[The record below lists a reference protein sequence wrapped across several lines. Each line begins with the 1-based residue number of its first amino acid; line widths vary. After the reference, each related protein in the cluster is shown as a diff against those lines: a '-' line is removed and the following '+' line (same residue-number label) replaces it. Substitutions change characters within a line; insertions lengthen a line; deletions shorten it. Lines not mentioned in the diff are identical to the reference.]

1 MKKINYMMLS
11 CLFVLLGSCT
21 EEVQQKGEQPAPEGG
36 SDAITRQE
44 VTLNLKNKLVLDRE
58 KTKGETIATAE
69 ENAISALDVYVF
81 ASETENGDYSF
92 MERFAYRNT
101 PDAVL
106 PAGASELQLTP
117 TDADAKETTGLL
129 KVKKGLFV
137 KLYCIAN
144 NTTLV
149 DPAHEGQPVDDA
161 AFVPLELS
169 TTDDN
174 KTTVKTPGAPLET
187 TFATWHTHLLT
198 STVQADTLATPLA
211 MTGALTTP
219 LDLTDFGSAARVQ
232 AGIRLTRLVARYDI
246 INEAGT
252 SRFTIETVSM
262 GNARRGSGLFPIRP
276 YGDMPEAKPDE
287 LITTP
292 ERRFYG
298 ENANKGIQAGA
309 FYSYPSPLKDKGFL
323 ILKGMYKI
331 NESES
336 KEVSYRIPF
345 TQQAV
350 DGNQTFL
357 EIANNHRY
365 TIAITAADEYHLDW
379 TLYVADWT
387 DDGSIDDF
395 KPDQDSGE
403 IDVTIPAEFTD
414 DTKYDPDTRSVSM
427 SLKPKSQFTVTTTA
441 TANLTIYKKYV
452 GGIDAQQYDWLEIS
466 EPAVSTKAASM
477 NYNYTFSLKENYT
490 LGRYP
495 RAVLRFTNTMNGSE
509 TTFFV
514 EAVSVPQADVTP
526 QVGDNNP
533 NSFDAENKLVNLY
546 RITDSNA
553 HVRITCPDGSEVESK
568 PEWLDVAVYKQ
579 SGAETTYSFTL
590 NDRDVSGV
598 TDDKGTVVF
607 YNKKANDLK
616 TDIVVQLLDATL
628 KPDFT
633 YPSLNDGKNSY
644 EAPAGDTP
652 GNINMQISD
661 NNEFSIGCKSM
672 LGIEIGL
679 DFDGGSEWLKVKGAP
694 VTKTLSENTQ
704 LTFFLDNAKLGGAK
718 KTTVTLKNKIGGE
731 NTVFTVSPVFPV
743 PTVTFV
749 SGSNSPT
756 QNTMTGTD
764 IKLYQVKGSQVSI
777 KANALGGTCVKN
789 IEGDITVEAAD
800 DYAVEKTYVVTWK
813 SGNSATFQIANKS
826 DETKATTTYTVN
838 APVTTITA
846 TDNVNLNT
854 LVNQNVT
861 NTINSPEGCT
871 ASVNWGTGGQAWFN
885 LSATNLNANNQA
897 LKMTTVND
905 IATKTNIQKAT
916 VTLTNKIT
924 GGAEKTFTVTP
935 VYQIISVEQTSST
948 GNNLNGTTINMVKM
962 SSNSGYHAQITL
974 KVVSPG
980 GSKVSVSGTGLKIN
994 GAASSTAYTASY
1006 TLDAAYNAAASG
1018 TLTITNYQNNGST
1031 KTYTI
1036 SVKDQTVTYTSKS
1049 TGKTAPA
1056 LEMTKYWVAP
1066 VTEGLANNND
1076 AQTKCPEGWKLPTKN
1091 DFREFVRNDKQNMI
1105 DKFLAGADPAGKG
1118 LGSDAKGCIAYW
1130 GSEWGGSTPTVI
1142 TVESSQWHWWS
1153 DNNVVCGCT
1162 ANSVVNVRCIKD
1174 K

>member
-44 VTLNLKNKLVLDRE
+44 VTLSLKNKLVLDRE

-252 SRFTIETVSM
+252 SRFIIETVSM
-262 GNARRGSGLFPIRP
+262 GNARRGSDLFPIRP

-345 TQQAV
+345 TQQAA

-365 TIAITAADEYHLDW
+365 TIAITAADEYHLDC

-427 SLKPKSQFTVTTTA
+427 SLKPGSQFDVTTTA
-441 TANLTIYKKYV
+441 TANLTVYKKYV

-546 RITDSNA
+546 RITGSNA

-568 PEWLDVAVYKQ
+568 PDWLDVAVYKQ

-590 NDRDVSGV
+590 NDRDVTGV

-694 VTKTLSENTQ
+694 VTKTLNENTQ
-704 LTFFLDNAKLGGAK
+704 LTFFLDNAKLRGAK
-718 KTTVTLKNKIGGE
+718 KATVTLKNKIGGE

-764 IKLYQVKGSQVSI
+764 IKLYQVEGSQVSI
-777 KANALGGTCVKN
+777 KANALGGTCAK
-789 IEGDITVEAAD
+789 ILSGDITVTADD

-838 APVTTITA
+838 APATTIEA
-846 TDNVNLNT
+846 SNLYVKAANSGNT
-854 LVNQNVT
+854 NISVT
-861 NTINSPEGCT
+861 SPEG
-871 ASVNWGTGGQAWFN
+871 V
-885 LSATNLNANNQA
+885 
-897 LKMTTVND
+897 
-905 IATKTNIQKAT
+905 KAT
-916 VTLTNKIT
+916 VLNWNKGDQWFDISTDQTTGSGAKNIVITQRNNINAIMKSVTIRLTNKIA
-924 GGAEKTFTVTP
+924 GGASKDITVTPNGFVAPTLSESSKTFDNFSKSYSTTTTFTV
-935 VYQIISVEQTSST
+935 S
-948 GNNLNGTTINMVKM
+948 
-962 SSNSGYHAQITL
+962 
-974 KVVSPG
+974 SPG
-980 GSKVSVSGTGLKIN
+980 GSNYVKMTNESVASISKSNNKYTITLKDKGSTVITIANASSTDLTSTYTLTVKASKNYN
-994 GAASSTAYTASY
+994 GKTAYIYGNYLIAPEDAASSIALKDVDKTICSKQTGATWRIPTSSEWRTILGTSGTNALPSSSALWQDWYNKNLFVLTPGAYASMTAYFSSDSESMRFFSGGANVATENNQ
-1006 TLDAAYNAAASG
+1006 NAIG
-1018 TLTITNYQNNGST
+1018 
-1031 KTYTI
+1031 
-1036 SVKDQTVTYTSKS
+1036 
-1049 TGKTAPA
+1049 
-1056 LEMTKYWVAP
+1056 
-1066 VTEGLANNND
+1066 
-1076 AQTKCPEGWKLPTKN
+1076 
-1091 DFREFVRNDKQNMI
+1091 R
-1105 DKFLAGADPAGKG
+1105 
-1118 LGSDAKGCIAYW
+1118 
-1130 GSEWGGSTPTVI
+1130 
-1142 TVESSQWHWWS
+1142 
-1153 DNNVVCGCT
+1153 
-1162 ANSVVNVRCIKD
+1162 VRCITD

>member
-44 VTLNLKNKLVLDRE
+44 VTLSLKNKLVLDRE
-58 KTKGETIATAE
+58 KTKGETIATAV

-174 KTTVKTPGAPLET
+174 KTTVKTPGVPLET

-211 MTGALTTP
+211 MTGALITP

-252 SRFTIETVSM
+252 SRFIIETVSM
-262 GNARRGSGLFPIRP
+262 GNARRGSDLFPIRP

-345 TQQAV
+345 TQQAA

-365 TIAITAADEYHLDW
+365 TIAITAADKYHLDC

-441 TANLTIYKKYV
+441 TANLTVYKKYV

-546 RITDSNA
+546 RITGSNA

-568 PEWLDVAVYKQ
+568 PDWLDVAVYKQ

-694 VTKTLSENTQ
+694 VTKALNENTQ
-704 LTFFLDNAKLGGAK
+704 LTFSLDNAKLRGAK
-718 KTTVTLKNKIGGE
+718 KATVTLKNKIGGE
-731 NTVFTVSPVFPV
+731 NTVFTVSPIFPV

-838 APVTTITA
+838 APATTIEA
-846 TDNVNLNT
+846 SNLYVKAANSGNT
-854 LVNQNVT
+854 NISVT
-861 NTINSPEGCT
+861 SPEG
-871 ASVNWGTGGQAWFN
+871 V
-885 LSATNLNANNQA
+885 
-897 LKMTTVND
+897 
-905 IATKTNIQKAT
+905 KAT
-916 VTLTNKIT
+916 VLNWNKGDQWFDISTDQTTGSGAKNIVITQRNNINAIMKSVTIRLTNKIA
-924 GGAEKTFTVTP
+924 GGASKDITVTPNGFVAPTLSESSKTFDNFSKSYSTTTTFTV
-935 VYQIISVEQTSST
+935 S
-948 GNNLNGTTINMVKM
+948 
-962 SSNSGYHAQITL
+962 
-974 KVVSPG
+974 SPG
-980 GSKVSVSGTGLKIN
+980 GSNYVKMTNESVASISKSNNKYTITLKDKGSTVITIANASSTDLTSTYTLTVKASKNYN
-994 GAASSTAYTASY
+994 GKTAYIYGNYLIAPEDAASSIALKDVDKTICSKQTGATWRIPTSSEWR
-1006 TLDAAYNAAASG
+1006 TILGTSG
-1018 TLTITNYQNNGST
+1018 TNALPSSSALWQDWYNKNLFVLTLGAYASMTSYFSSDSETMRFFSGGANVATENNQNAIG
-1031 KTYTI
+1031 
-1036 SVKDQTVTYTSKS
+1036 
-1049 TGKTAPA
+1049 
-1056 LEMTKYWVAP
+1056 
-1066 VTEGLANNND
+1066 
-1076 AQTKCPEGWKLPTKN
+1076 
-1091 DFREFVRNDKQNMI
+1091 
-1105 DKFLAGADPAGKG
+1105 
-1118 LGSDAKGCIAYW
+1118 
-1130 GSEWGGSTPTVI
+1130 
-1142 TVESSQWHWWS
+1142 H
-1153 DNNVVCGCT
+1153 
-1162 ANSVVNVRCIKD
+1162 VRCITD

>member
-1 MKKINYMMLS
+1 MKKINYMMLF

-44 VTLNLKNKLVLDRE
+44 VTLSLKNKLVLDRE

-174 KTTVKTPGAPLET
+174 KTKVTAVGTPLET

-246 INEAGT
+246 INEAGS

-262 GNARRGSGLFPIRP
+262 GNARRGSDLFPIRP

-336 KEVSYRIPF
+336 KEVSYQIPF
-345 TQQAV
+345 TQQAA

-365 TIAITAADEYHLDW
+365 TIAITAADEYHLDC

-441 TANLTIYKKYV
+441 TANLTVYKKYV

-477 NYNYTFSLKENYT
+477 NYNYTFSLKEDYT

-546 RITDSNA
+546 RITGSNA

-568 PEWLDVAVYKQ
+568 PDWLDVAVYKQ

-590 NDRDVSGV
+590 NDRDVTGV

-633 YPSLNDGKNSY
+633 YPSLNDRKNSY

-694 VTKTLSENTQ
+694 VTKTLNENTQ
-704 LTFFLDNAKLGGAK
+704 LTFSLDNAKLGGAK

-756 QNTMTGTD
+756 LNTMTGTD
-764 IKLYQVKGSQVSI
+764 IKLYQVEGSQVSI
-777 KANALGGTCVKN
+777 KANALGGTCAK
-789 IEGDITVEAAD
+789 ILSGDITVTADD

-838 APVTTITA
+838 APATTIEA
-846 TDNVNLNT
+846 SNLYVKAANSGNT
-854 LVNQNVT
+854 NISVT
-861 NTINSPEGCT
+861 SPEG
-871 ASVNWGTGGQAWFN
+871 V
-885 LSATNLNANNQA
+885 
-897 LKMTTVND
+897 
-905 IATKTNIQKAT
+905 KAT
-916 VTLTNKIT
+916 VLNWNKGDQWFDISTDQTTGSGAKNIVITQRNNINAIMKSVTIRLTNKIA
-924 GGAEKTFTVTP
+924 GGASKDITVTPNGFVAPTLSESSKTFDNFSKSYSTTTTFTV
-935 VYQIISVEQTSST
+935 S
-948 GNNLNGTTINMVKM
+948 
-962 SSNSGYHAQITL
+962 
-974 KVVSPG
+974 SPG
-980 GSKVSVSGTGLKIN
+980 GSNYVKMTNESVASISKSNNKYTITLKDKGSTVITIAN
-994 GAASSTAYTASY
+994 ASSTDLTSTY
-1006 TLDAAYNAAASG
+1006 TLTVKASKNYN
-1018 TLTITNYQNNGST
+1018 
-1031 KTYTI
+1031 
-1036 SVKDQTVTYTSKS
+1036 
-1049 TGKTAPA
+1049 GKTAYIYGNY
-1056 LEMTKYWVAP
+1056 LIAP
-1066 VTEGLANNND
+1066 ED
-1076 AQTKCPEGWKLPTKN
+1076 A
-1091 DFREFVRNDKQNMI
+1091 
-1105 DKFLAGADPAGKG
+1105 
-1118 LGSDAKGCIAYW
+1118 
-1130 GSEWGGSTPTVI
+1130 
-1142 TVESSQWHWWS
+1142 
-1153 DNNVVCGCT
+1153 
-1162 ANSVVNVRCIKD
+1162 ANSVALKDVDKTICSKQTGATWRIPTSSEWRTILGTSGTDVLSSSSALWQDWYNKNLFVLTSGAYLSMTSYFSSDSETMRFFSGGANVATENNQNTIGHVRCITD

>member
-44 VTLNLKNKLVLDRE
+44 VTLSLKNKLVLDRE

-174 KTTVKTPGAPLET
+174 KTTVKTPGVPLET

-211 MTGALTTP
+211 MTGALITP

-252 SRFTIETVSM
+252 SRFIIETVSM
-262 GNARRGSGLFPIRP
+262 GNARRGSDLFPIRP

-345 TQQAV
+345 TQQAA

-365 TIAITAADEYHLDW
+365 TIAITAADKYHLDC

-441 TANLTIYKKYV
+441 TANLTVYKKYV

-546 RITDSNA
+546 RITGSNA

-568 PEWLDVAVYKQ
+568 PDWLDVAVYKQ

-616 TDIVVQLLDATL
+616 TDIVVQLLEATL

-694 VTKTLSENTQ
+694 VTKALNENTQ
-704 LTFFLDNAKLGGAK
+704 LTFSLDNAKLRGAK
-718 KTTVTLKNKIGGE
+718 KATVTLKNKIGGE
-731 NTVFTVSPVFPV
+731 NTVFTVSPIFPV

-813 SGNSATFQIANKS
+813 SGNSATFQIANKA

-838 APVTTITA
+838 APATTIEA
-846 TDNVNLNT
+846 SNLYVKAANSGNT
-854 LVNQNVT
+854 NISVT
-861 NTINSPEGCT
+861 SPEG
-871 ASVNWGTGGQAWFN
+871 V
-885 LSATNLNANNQA
+885 
-897 LKMTTVND
+897 
-905 IATKTNIQKAT
+905 KAT
-916 VTLTNKIT
+916 VLNWNKGDQWFDISTDQTTGSGAKNIVITQRNNINAIMKSVTIRLTNKIA
-924 GGAEKTFTVTP
+924 GGASKDITVTPNGFVAPTLSESSKTFDNFSKSYSTTTTFTV
-935 VYQIISVEQTSST
+935 S
-948 GNNLNGTTINMVKM
+948 
-962 SSNSGYHAQITL
+962 
-974 KVVSPG
+974 SPG
-980 GSKVSVSGTGLKIN
+980 GSNYVKMTNESVASISKSNNKYTITLKDKGSTVITIANASSTDLTSTYTLTVKASKNYN
-994 GAASSTAYTASY
+994 GKTAYIYGNYLIAPEDAASSIALKDVDKTICSKQTGATWRIPTSSEWR
-1006 TLDAAYNAAASG
+1006 TILGTSG
-1018 TLTITNYQNNGST
+1018 TNALPSSSALWQDWYNKNLFVLTLGAYASMTSYFSSDSETMRFFSGGANVATENNQNAIG
-1031 KTYTI
+1031 
-1036 SVKDQTVTYTSKS
+1036 
-1049 TGKTAPA
+1049 
-1056 LEMTKYWVAP
+1056 
-1066 VTEGLANNND
+1066 
-1076 AQTKCPEGWKLPTKN
+1076 
-1091 DFREFVRNDKQNMI
+1091 
-1105 DKFLAGADPAGKG
+1105 
-1118 LGSDAKGCIAYW
+1118 
-1130 GSEWGGSTPTVI
+1130 
-1142 TVESSQWHWWS
+1142 H
-1153 DNNVVCGCT
+1153 
-1162 ANSVVNVRCIKD
+1162 VRCITD

>member
-1 MKKINYMMLS
+1 MYKHLKSGFASLAGLLLLATS
-11 CLFVLLGSCT
+11 CSHETEQHTAPLPEPDGNEAATREVLLT
-21 EEVQQKGEQPAPEGG
+21 LKNRL
-36 SDAITRQE
+36 AITAPASKAGDQP
-44 VTLNLKNKLVLDRE
+44 
-58 KTKGETIATAE
+58 IATAA

-81 ASETENGDYSF
+81 ASDQENGEYSF
-92 MERFAYRNT
+92 MERFAYRSN
-101 PDAVL
+101 PDDAL
-106 PAGASELQLTP
+106 PEGANNLQLTP
-117 TDADAKETTGLL
+117 NDADAKETTGLL
-129 KVKKGLFV
+129 KVKKGLFI

-144 NTTLV
+144 NTTLI
-149 DPAHEGQPVDDA
+149 DPAIDKAVETAD
-161 AFVPLELS
+161 FTPLTLNGNE
-169 TTDDN
+169 DE
-174 KTTVKTPGAPLET
+174 KQTVATVGTPLET

-252 SRFTIETVSM
+252 SRFSIETVSM

-336 KEVSYRIPF
+336 KEVSYQIPF
-345 TQQAV
+345 TQQAA

-365 TIAITAADEYHLDW
+365 TIAITAADEYHLDC

-441 TANLTIYKKYV
+441 TANLTVYKKYV

-477 NYNYTFSLKENYT
+477 NYNYTFSLKEDYT

-546 RITDSNA
+546 RITGSNA

-568 PEWLDVAVYKQ
+568 PDWLDVAVYKQ

-590 NDRDVSGV
+590 NDRDVTGV

-838 APVTTITA
+838 APATTIEA
-846 TDNVNLNT
+846 SNLYVKAANSGNT
-854 LVNQNVT
+854 NISVT
-861 NTINSPEGCT
+861 SPEG
-871 ASVNWGTGGQAWFN
+871 V
-885 LSATNLNANNQA
+885 
-897 LKMTTVND
+897 
-905 IATKTNIQKAT
+905 KAT
-916 VTLTNKIT
+916 VLNWNKGDQWFDISTDQTTGSGAKNIVITQRNNINAIMKSVTIRLTNKIA
-924 GGAEKTFTVTP
+924 GGASKDITVTPNGFVAPTLSESSKTFDNFSKSYSTTTTFTV
-935 VYQIISVEQTSST
+935 S
-948 GNNLNGTTINMVKM
+948 
-962 SSNSGYHAQITL
+962 
-974 KVVSPG
+974 SPG
-980 GSKVSVSGTGLKIN
+980 GSNYVKMTNESVASISKSNNKYTITLKDKGSTVITIAN
-994 GAASSTAYTASY
+994 ASSTDLTSTY
-1006 TLDAAYNAAASG
+1006 TLTVKASKNYN
-1018 TLTITNYQNNGST
+1018 
-1031 KTYTI
+1031 
-1036 SVKDQTVTYTSKS
+1036 
-1049 TGKTAPA
+1049 GKTAYIWQ
-1056 LEMTKYWVAP
+1056 L
-1066 VTEGLANNND
+1066 
-1076 AQTKCPEGWKLPTKN
+1076 
-1091 DFREFVRNDKQNMI
+1091 
-1105 DKFLAGADPAGKG
+1105 
-1118 LGSDAKGCIAYW
+1118 
-1130 GSEWGGSTPTVI
+1130 SECS
-1142 TVESSQWHWWS
+1142 
-1153 DNNVVCGCT
+1153 
-1162 ANSVVNVRCIKD
+1162 
-1174 K
+1174 

>member
-21 EEVQQKGEQPAPEGG
+21 EEVQQKEQPVPDGG
-36 SDAITRQE
+36 KDAATRQE
-44 VTLNLKNKLVLDRE
+44 VMLNLKNKLVLDRE

-174 KTTVKTPGAPLET
+174 KTKVTAVGTPLET

-246 INEAGT
+246 INEAGS
-252 SRFTIETVSM
+252 SRFSIETVSM

-345 TQQAV
+345 TQQAA

-441 TANLTIYKKYV
+441 TANLTVYKKYV

-514 EAVSVPQADVTP
+514 EAVSVPQADGTP

-546 RITDSNA
+546 RITGSNA

-568 PEWLDVAVYKQ
+568 PDWLDVAVYKQ

-694 VTKTLSENTQ
+694 VTKALNENTQ
-704 LTFFLDNAKLGGAK
+704 LTFSLDNAKLRGAK
-718 KTTVTLKNKIGGE
+718 KATVTLKNKIGGE

-764 IKLYQVKGSQVSI
+764 IKLYQVEGSQVSI
-777 KANALGGTCVKN
+777 KANALGGTCAK
-789 IEGDITVEAAD
+789 ILSGDITVTADD

-838 APVTTITA
+838 APATTIEA
-846 TDNVNLNT
+846 SNLYVKAANSGNT
-854 LVNQNVT
+854 NISVT
-861 NTINSPEGCT
+861 SPEG
-871 ASVNWGTGGQAWFN
+871 V
-885 LSATNLNANNQA
+885 
-897 LKMTTVND
+897 
-905 IATKTNIQKAT
+905 KAT
-916 VTLTNKIT
+916 VLNWNKGDQWFDISTDQTTGSGAKNIVITQRNNINAIMKSVTIRLTNKIA
-924 GGAEKTFTVTP
+924 GGASKDITVTPNGFVAPTLSESSKTFDNFSKSYSTTTTFTV
-935 VYQIISVEQTSST
+935 S
-948 GNNLNGTTINMVKM
+948 
-962 SSNSGYHAQITL
+962 
-974 KVVSPG
+974 SPG
-980 GSKVSVSGTGLKIN
+980 GSNYVKMTNESVASISKSNNKYTITLKDKGSTVITIANASSTDLTSTYTLTVKASKNYN
-994 GAASSTAYTASY
+994 GKTAYIYGNYLIAPEDAASSIALKDVDKTICSKQTGATWRIPTSSEWRTILGTSGTNALPSSSALWQDWYNKNLFVLTPGAYASMTAYFSSDSESMRFFSGGANVATENNQ
-1006 TLDAAYNAAASG
+1006 NAIG
-1018 TLTITNYQNNGST
+1018 
-1031 KTYTI
+1031 
-1036 SVKDQTVTYTSKS
+1036 
-1049 TGKTAPA
+1049 
-1056 LEMTKYWVAP
+1056 
-1066 VTEGLANNND
+1066 
-1076 AQTKCPEGWKLPTKN
+1076 
-1091 DFREFVRNDKQNMI
+1091 R
-1105 DKFLAGADPAGKG
+1105 
-1118 LGSDAKGCIAYW
+1118 
-1130 GSEWGGSTPTVI
+1130 
-1142 TVESSQWHWWS
+1142 
-1153 DNNVVCGCT
+1153 
-1162 ANSVVNVRCIKD
+1162 VRCITD

>member
-44 VTLNLKNKLVLDRE
+44 VTLSLKNKLVLDRE

-174 KTTVKTPGAPLET
+174 KTTVKTPGVPLET

-345 TQQAV
+345 TQQAA

-365 TIAITAADEYHLDW
+365 TIAITAADEYHLDC

-441 TANLTIYKKYV
+441 TANLTVYKKYV

-546 RITDSNA
+546 RITGSNA

-568 PEWLDVAVYKQ
+568 PDWLDVAVYKQ

-590 NDRDVSGV
+590 NDRDVTGV

-704 LTFFLDNAKLGGAK
+704 LTFSLDNAKLRGAK
-718 KTTVTLKNKIGGE
+718 KATVTLKNKIGGE

-838 APVTTITA
+838 APATTIEA
-846 TDNVNLNT
+846 SNLYVKAANSGNT
-854 LVNQNVT
+854 NISVT
-861 NTINSPEGCT
+861 SPEG
-871 ASVNWGTGGQAWFN
+871 V
-885 LSATNLNANNQA
+885 
-897 LKMTTVND
+897 
-905 IATKTNIQKAT
+905 KAT
-916 VTLTNKIT
+916 VLNWNKGDQWFDISTDQTTGSGAKNIVITQRNNINAIMKSVTIRLTNKIA
-924 GGAEKTFTVTP
+924 GGASKDITVTPNGFVAPTLSESSKTFDNFSKSYSTTTTFTV
-935 VYQIISVEQTSST
+935 S
-948 GNNLNGTTINMVKM
+948 
-962 SSNSGYHAQITL
+962 
-974 KVVSPG
+974 SPG
-980 GSKVSVSGTGLKIN
+980 GSNYVKMTNESVASISKSNNKYTITLKDKGSTVITIANASSTDLTSTYTLTVKASKNYN
-994 GAASSTAYTASY
+994 GKTAYIYGNYLIAPEDAASSIALKDVDKTICSKQTGATWRIPTSSEWRTILGTSGTNALPSSSALWQDWYNKNLFVLTPGAYASMTAYFSSDSESMRFFSGGANVATENNQ
-1006 TLDAAYNAAASG
+1006 NAIG
-1018 TLTITNYQNNGST
+1018 
-1031 KTYTI
+1031 
-1036 SVKDQTVTYTSKS
+1036 
-1049 TGKTAPA
+1049 
-1056 LEMTKYWVAP
+1056 
-1066 VTEGLANNND
+1066 
-1076 AQTKCPEGWKLPTKN
+1076 
-1091 DFREFVRNDKQNMI
+1091 R
-1105 DKFLAGADPAGKG
+1105 
-1118 LGSDAKGCIAYW
+1118 
-1130 GSEWGGSTPTVI
+1130 
-1142 TVESSQWHWWS
+1142 
-1153 DNNVVCGCT
+1153 
-1162 ANSVVNVRCIKD
+1162 VRCITD

>member
-44 VTLNLKNKLVLDRE
+44 VTLSLKNKLVLDRE

-174 KTTVKTPGAPLET
+174 KTTVKTPGVPLET

-211 MTGALTTP
+211 MTGALITP

-246 INEAGT
+246 INEAGS
-252 SRFTIETVSM
+252 SRFIIETVSM
-262 GNARRGSGLFPIRP
+262 GNARRGSDLFPIRP

-345 TQQAV
+345 TQQAA

-365 TIAITAADEYHLDW
+365 TIAITAADKYHLDC

-441 TANLTIYKKYV
+441 TANLTVYKKYV

-546 RITDSNA
+546 RITGSNA

-568 PEWLDVAVYKQ
+568 PDWLDVAVYKQ

-694 VTKTLSENTQ
+694 VTKALNENTQ
-704 LTFFLDNAKLGGAK
+704 LTFSLDNAKLRGAK
-718 KTTVTLKNKIGGE
+718 KATVTLKNKIGGE
-731 NTVFTVSPVFPV
+731 NTVFTVSPIFPV

-838 APVTTITA
+838 APATTIEA
-846 TDNVNLNT
+846 SNLYVKAANSGNT
-854 LVNQNVT
+854 NISVT
-861 NTINSPEGCT
+861 SPEG
-871 ASVNWGTGGQAWFN
+871 V
-885 LSATNLNANNQA
+885 
-897 LKMTTVND
+897 
-905 IATKTNIQKAT
+905 KAT
-916 VTLTNKIT
+916 VLNWNKGDQWFDISTDQTTGSGAKNIVITQRNNINAIMKSVTIRLTNKIA
-924 GGAEKTFTVTP
+924 GGASKDITVTPNGFVAPTLSESSKTFDNFSKSYSTTTTFTV
-935 VYQIISVEQTSST
+935 S
-948 GNNLNGTTINMVKM
+948 
-962 SSNSGYHAQITL
+962 
-974 KVVSPG
+974 SPG
-980 GSKVSVSGTGLKIN
+980 GSNYVKMTNESVASISKSNNKYTITLKDKGSTVITIANASSTDLTSTYTLTVKASKNYN
-994 GAASSTAYTASY
+994 GKTAYIYGNYLIAPEDAASSIALKDVDKTICSKQTGATWRIPTSSEWR
-1006 TLDAAYNAAASG
+1006 TILGTSG
-1018 TLTITNYQNNGST
+1018 TNALPSSSALWQDWYNKNLFVLTLGAYASMTSYFSSDSETMRFFSGGANVATENNQNAIG
-1031 KTYTI
+1031 
-1036 SVKDQTVTYTSKS
+1036 
-1049 TGKTAPA
+1049 
-1056 LEMTKYWVAP
+1056 
-1066 VTEGLANNND
+1066 
-1076 AQTKCPEGWKLPTKN
+1076 
-1091 DFREFVRNDKQNMI
+1091 
-1105 DKFLAGADPAGKG
+1105 
-1118 LGSDAKGCIAYW
+1118 
-1130 GSEWGGSTPTVI
+1130 
-1142 TVESSQWHWWS
+1142 H
-1153 DNNVVCGCT
+1153 
-1162 ANSVVNVRCIKD
+1162 VRCITD

>member
-117 TDADAKETTGLL
+117 TDADAKETTALL

-174 KTTVKTPGAPLET
+174 KTKVKTPGAPLET

-246 INEAGT
+246 INEAGS
-252 SRFTIETVSM
+252 SRFSIETVSM

-345 TQQAV
+345 TQQAA

-365 TIAITAADEYHLDW
+365 TIAITAADEYHLDC

-441 TANLTIYKKYV
+441 TANLTVYKKYV

-546 RITDSNA
+546 RITGSNA

-568 PEWLDVAVYKQ
+568 PDWLDVAVYKQ

-838 APVTTITA
+838 APATTIEA
-846 TDNVNLNT
+846 SNLYVKAANSGNT
-854 LVNQNVT
+854 NISVT
-861 NTINSPEGCT
+861 SPEG
-871 ASVNWGTGGQAWFN
+871 V
-885 LSATNLNANNQA
+885 
-897 LKMTTVND
+897 
-905 IATKTNIQKAT
+905 KAT
-916 VTLTNKIT
+916 VLNWNKGDQWFDISTDQTTGSGAKNIVITQRNNINAIMKSVTIRLTNKIA
-924 GGAEKTFTVTP
+924 GGASKDITVTPNGFVAPTLSESSKTFDNFSKSYSTTTTFTV
-935 VYQIISVEQTSST
+935 S
-948 GNNLNGTTINMVKM
+948 
-962 SSNSGYHAQITL
+962 
-974 KVVSPG
+974 SPG
-980 GSKVSVSGTGLKIN
+980 GSNYVKMTNESVASISKSNNKYTITLKDKGSTVITIANASSTDLTSTYTLTVKASKNYN
-994 GAASSTAYTASY
+994 GKTAYIYGNYLIAPEDAASSIALKDVDKTICSKQTGATWRIPTSSEWRTILGTSGTNALPSSSALWQDWYNKNLFVLTPGAYASMTAYFSSDSESMRFFSGGANVATENNQ
-1006 TLDAAYNAAASG
+1006 NAIG
-1018 TLTITNYQNNGST
+1018 
-1031 KTYTI
+1031 
-1036 SVKDQTVTYTSKS
+1036 
-1049 TGKTAPA
+1049 
-1056 LEMTKYWVAP
+1056 
-1066 VTEGLANNND
+1066 
-1076 AQTKCPEGWKLPTKN
+1076 
-1091 DFREFVRNDKQNMI
+1091 R
-1105 DKFLAGADPAGKG
+1105 
-1118 LGSDAKGCIAYW
+1118 
-1130 GSEWGGSTPTVI
+1130 
-1142 TVESSQWHWWS
+1142 
-1153 DNNVVCGCT
+1153 
-1162 ANSVVNVRCIKD
+1162 VRCITD

>member
-21 EEVQQKGEQPAPEGG
+21 EEVQQKEQPVPEGG
-36 SDAITRQE
+36 KDAATRQE
-44 VTLNLKNKLVLDRE
+44 VMLNLKNKLILDRE

-246 INEAGT
+246 INEAGS

-262 GNARRGSGLFPIRP
+262 GNARRGSDLFPIRP

-345 TQQAV
+345 TQQAA

-365 TIAITAADEYHLDW
+365 TIAITAADEYHLDC

-427 SLKPKSQFTVTTTA
+427 SLKPGSQFDVTTTA
-441 TANLTIYKKYV
+441 TANLTVYKKYV

-466 EPAVSTKAASM
+466 KPAVSTKAASM

-546 RITDSNA
+546 RITGSNA

-568 PEWLDVAVYKQ
+568 PDWLDVAVYKQ

-590 NDRDVSGV
+590 NDRDVTGV

-704 LTFFLDNAKLGGAK
+704 LTFFLDNAKLRGAK
-718 KTTVTLKNKIGGE
+718 KATVTLKNKIGGE
-731 NTVFTVSPVFPV
+731 NTVFTISPVFPV

-838 APVTTITA
+838 APATTIEA
-846 TDNVNLNT
+846 SNLYVKAANSGNT
-854 LVNQNVT
+854 NISVT
-861 NTINSPEGCT
+861 SPEG
-871 ASVNWGTGGQAWFN
+871 V
-885 LSATNLNANNQA
+885 
-897 LKMTTVND
+897 
-905 IATKTNIQKAT
+905 KAT
-916 VTLTNKIT
+916 VLNWNKGDQWFDISTDQTTGSGAKNIVITQRNNINAIMKSVTIRLTNKIA
-924 GGAEKTFTVTP
+924 GGASKDITVTPNGFVAPTLSESSKTFDNFSKSYSTTTTFTV
-935 VYQIISVEQTSST
+935 S
-948 GNNLNGTTINMVKM
+948 
-962 SSNSGYHAQITL
+962 
-974 KVVSPG
+974 SPG
-980 GSKVSVSGTGLKIN
+980 GSNYVKMTNESVASISKSNNKYTITLKDKGSTVITIANASSTDLTSTYTLTVKASKNYN
-994 GAASSTAYTASY
+994 GKTAYIYGNYLIAPEDAASSIALKDVDKTICSKQTGATWRIPTSSEWR
-1006 TLDAAYNAAASG
+1006 TILGTSG
-1018 TLTITNYQNNGST
+1018 TNALPSSSALWQDWYNKNLFVLTLGAYASMTSYFSSDSETMRFFSGGANVATENNQNAIG
-1031 KTYTI
+1031 
-1036 SVKDQTVTYTSKS
+1036 
-1049 TGKTAPA
+1049 
-1056 LEMTKYWVAP
+1056 
-1066 VTEGLANNND
+1066 
-1076 AQTKCPEGWKLPTKN
+1076 
-1091 DFREFVRNDKQNMI
+1091 
-1105 DKFLAGADPAGKG
+1105 
-1118 LGSDAKGCIAYW
+1118 
-1130 GSEWGGSTPTVI
+1130 
-1142 TVESSQWHWWS
+1142 H
-1153 DNNVVCGCT
+1153 
-1162 ANSVVNVRCIKD
+1162 VRCITD

>member
-44 VTLNLKNKLVLDRE
+44 VTLSLKNKLVLDRE

-174 KTTVKTPGAPLET
+174 KTTVKTPGVPLET

-211 MTGALTTP
+211 MTGALITP

-252 SRFTIETVSM
+252 SRFIIETVSM
-262 GNARRGSGLFPIRP
+262 GNARRGSDLFPIRP

-336 KEVSYRIPF
+336 KEVYYRIPF
-345 TQQAV
+345 TQQAA

-365 TIAITAADEYHLDW
+365 TIAITAADKYHLDC

-441 TANLTIYKKYV
+441 TANLTVYKKYV

-546 RITDSNA
+546 RITGSNA

-568 PEWLDVAVYKQ
+568 PDWLDVAVYKQ

-694 VTKTLSENTQ
+694 VTKALNENTQ
-704 LTFFLDNAKLGGAK
+704 LTFSLDNAKLRGAK
-718 KTTVTLKNKIGGE
+718 KATVTLKNKIGGE
-731 NTVFTVSPVFPV
+731 NTVFTVSPIFPV

-838 APVTTITA
+838 APATTIEA
-846 TDNVNLNT
+846 SNLYVKAANSGNT
-854 LVNQNVT
+854 NISVT
-861 NTINSPEGCT
+861 SPEG
-871 ASVNWGTGGQAWFN
+871 V
-885 LSATNLNANNQA
+885 
-897 LKMTTVND
+897 
-905 IATKTNIQKAT
+905 KAT
-916 VTLTNKIT
+916 VLNWNKGDQWFDISTDQTTGSGAKNIVITQRNNINAIMKSVTIRLTNKIA
-924 GGAEKTFTVTP
+924 GGASKDITVTPNGFVAPTLSESSKTFDNFSKSYSTTTTFTV
-935 VYQIISVEQTSST
+935 S
-948 GNNLNGTTINMVKM
+948 
-962 SSNSGYHAQITL
+962 
-974 KVVSPG
+974 SPG
-980 GSKVSVSGTGLKIN
+980 GSNYVKMTNESVASISKSNNKYTITLKDKGSTVITIANASSTDLTSTYTLTVKASKNYN
-994 GAASSTAYTASY
+994 GKTAYIYGNYLIAPEDAASSIALKDVDKTICSKQTGATWRIPTSSEWR
-1006 TLDAAYNAAASG
+1006 TILGTSG
-1018 TLTITNYQNNGST
+1018 TNALPSSSALWQDWYNKNLFVLTLGAYASMTSYFSSDSETMRFFSGGANVATENNQNAIG
-1031 KTYTI
+1031 
-1036 SVKDQTVTYTSKS
+1036 
-1049 TGKTAPA
+1049 
-1056 LEMTKYWVAP
+1056 
-1066 VTEGLANNND
+1066 
-1076 AQTKCPEGWKLPTKN
+1076 
-1091 DFREFVRNDKQNMI
+1091 
-1105 DKFLAGADPAGKG
+1105 
-1118 LGSDAKGCIAYW
+1118 
-1130 GSEWGGSTPTVI
+1130 
-1142 TVESSQWHWWS
+1142 H
-1153 DNNVVCGCT
+1153 
-1162 ANSVVNVRCIKD
+1162 VRCITD

>member
-44 VTLNLKNKLVLDRE
+44 VTLSLKNKLVLDRE

-174 KTTVKTPGAPLET
+174 KTTVKTPGVPLET

-211 MTGALTTP
+211 MTGALITP

-252 SRFTIETVSM
+252 SRFIIETVSM
-262 GNARRGSGLFPIRP
+262 GNARRGSDLFPIRP

-287 LITTP
+287 LIITP

-345 TQQAV
+345 TQQAA

-365 TIAITAADEYHLDW
+365 TIAITAADKYHLDC

-441 TANLTIYKKYV
+441 TANLTVYKKYV

-546 RITDSNA
+546 RITGSNA

-568 PEWLDVAVYKQ
+568 PDWLDVAVYKQ

-694 VTKTLSENTQ
+694 VTKALNENTQ
-704 LTFFLDNAKLGGAK
+704 LTFSLDNAKLRGAK
-718 KTTVTLKNKIGGE
+718 KATVTLKNKIGGE
-731 NTVFTVSPVFPV
+731 NTVFTVSPIFPV

-838 APVTTITA
+838 APATTIEA
-846 TDNVNLNT
+846 SNLYVKAANSGNT
-854 LVNQNVT
+854 NISVT
-861 NTINSPEGCT
+861 SPEG
-871 ASVNWGTGGQAWFN
+871 V
-885 LSATNLNANNQA
+885 
-897 LKMTTVND
+897 
-905 IATKTNIQKAT
+905 KAT
-916 VTLTNKIT
+916 VLNWNKGDQWFDISTDQTTGSGAKNIVITQRNNINAIMKSVTIRLTNKIA
-924 GGAEKTFTVTP
+924 GGASKDITVTPNGFVAPTLSESSKTFDNFSKSYSTTTTFTV
-935 VYQIISVEQTSST
+935 S
-948 GNNLNGTTINMVKM
+948 
-962 SSNSGYHAQITL
+962 
-974 KVVSPG
+974 SPG
-980 GSKVSVSGTGLKIN
+980 GSNYVKMTNESVASISKSNNKYTITLKDKGSTVITIANASSTDLTSTYTLTVKASKNYN
-994 GAASSTAYTASY
+994 GKTAYIYGNYLIAPEDAASSIALKDVDKTICSKQTGATWRIPTSSEWR
-1006 TLDAAYNAAASG
+1006 TILGTSG
-1018 TLTITNYQNNGST
+1018 TNALPSSSALWQDWYNKNLFVLTLGAYASMTSYFSSDSETMRFFSGGANVATENNQNAIG
-1031 KTYTI
+1031 
-1036 SVKDQTVTYTSKS
+1036 
-1049 TGKTAPA
+1049 
-1056 LEMTKYWVAP
+1056 
-1066 VTEGLANNND
+1066 
-1076 AQTKCPEGWKLPTKN
+1076 
-1091 DFREFVRNDKQNMI
+1091 
-1105 DKFLAGADPAGKG
+1105 
-1118 LGSDAKGCIAYW
+1118 
-1130 GSEWGGSTPTVI
+1130 
-1142 TVESSQWHWWS
+1142 H
-1153 DNNVVCGCT
+1153 
-1162 ANSVVNVRCIKD
+1162 VRCITD

>member
-44 VTLNLKNKLVLDRE
+44 VTLSLKNKLVLDRE

-174 KTTVKTPGAPLET
+174 KTTVKTPGVPLET

-211 MTGALTTP
+211 MTGALITP

-252 SRFTIETVSM
+252 SRFIIETVSM
-262 GNARRGSGLFPIRP
+262 GNARRGSDLFPIRP

-345 TQQAV
+345 TQQAA

-365 TIAITAADEYHLDW
+365 TIAITAADKYHLDC

-441 TANLTIYKKYV
+441 TANLTVYKKYV

-546 RITDSNA
+546 RITGSNA

-568 PEWLDVAVYKQ
+568 PDWLDVAVYKQ

-694 VTKTLSENTQ
+694 VTQALNENTQ
-704 LTFFLDNAKLGGAK
+704 LTFSLDNAKLRGAK
-718 KTTVTLKNKIGGE
+718 KATVTLKNKIGGE
-731 NTVFTVSPVFPV
+731 NTVFTVSPIFPV

-838 APVTTITA
+838 APATTIEA
-846 TDNVNLNT
+846 SNLYVKAANSGNT
-854 LVNQNVT
+854 NISVT
-861 NTINSPEGCT
+861 SPEG
-871 ASVNWGTGGQAWFN
+871 V
-885 LSATNLNANNQA
+885 
-897 LKMTTVND
+897 
-905 IATKTNIQKAT
+905 KAT
-916 VTLTNKIT
+916 VLNWNKGDQWFDISTDQTTGSGAKNIVITQRNNINAIMKSVTIRLTNKIA
-924 GGAEKTFTVTP
+924 GGASKDITVTPNGFVAPTLSESSKTFDNFSKSYSTTTTFTV
-935 VYQIISVEQTSST
+935 S
-948 GNNLNGTTINMVKM
+948 
-962 SSNSGYHAQITL
+962 
-974 KVVSPG
+974 SPG
-980 GSKVSVSGTGLKIN
+980 GSNYVKMTNESVASISKSNNKYTITLKDKGSTVITIANASSTDLTSTYTLTVKASKNYN
-994 GAASSTAYTASY
+994 GKTAYIYGNYLIAPEDAASSIALKDVDKTICSKQTGATWRIPTSSEWR
-1006 TLDAAYNAAASG
+1006 TILGTSG
-1018 TLTITNYQNNGST
+1018 TNALPSSSALWQDWYNKNLFVLTLGAYASMTSYFSSDSETMRFFSGGANVATENNQNAIG
-1031 KTYTI
+1031 
-1036 SVKDQTVTYTSKS
+1036 
-1049 TGKTAPA
+1049 
-1056 LEMTKYWVAP
+1056 
-1066 VTEGLANNND
+1066 
-1076 AQTKCPEGWKLPTKN
+1076 
-1091 DFREFVRNDKQNMI
+1091 
-1105 DKFLAGADPAGKG
+1105 
-1118 LGSDAKGCIAYW
+1118 
-1130 GSEWGGSTPTVI
+1130 
-1142 TVESSQWHWWS
+1142 H
-1153 DNNVVCGCT
+1153 
-1162 ANSVVNVRCIKD
+1162 VRCITD

>member
-1 MKKINYMMLS
+1 MCSLPKRK
-11 CLFVLLGSCT
+11 T
-21 EEVQQKGEQPAPEGG
+21 
-36 SDAITRQE
+36 AITLSWNGSPTA
-44 VTLNLKNKLVLDRE
+44 TLQTL
-58 KTKGETIATAE
+58 
-69 ENAISALDVYVF
+69 SY
-81 ASETENGDYSF
+81 
-92 MERFAYRNT
+92 
-101 PDAVL
+101 L
-106 PAGASELQLTP
+106 PE

-174 KTTVKTPGAPLET
+174 KTTVKTPGVPLET

-211 MTGALTTP
+211 MTGALITP

-252 SRFTIETVSM
+252 SRFIIETVSM
-262 GNARRGSGLFPIRP
+262 GNARRGSDLFPIRP

-345 TQQAV
+345 TQQAA

-365 TIAITAADEYHLDW
+365 TIAITAADKYHLDC

-441 TANLTIYKKYV
+441 TANLTVYKKYV

-546 RITDSNA
+546 RITGSNA

-568 PEWLDVAVYKQ
+568 PDWLDVAVYKQ

-694 VTKTLSENTQ
+694 VTKALNENTQ
-704 LTFFLDNAKLGGAK
+704 LTFSLDNAKLRGAK
-718 KTTVTLKNKIGGE
+718 KATVTLKNKIGGE
-731 NTVFTVSPVFPV
+731 NTVFTVSPIFPV

-838 APVTTITA
+838 APATTIEA
-846 TDNVNLNT
+846 SNLYVKAANSGNT
-854 LVNQNVT
+854 NISVT
-861 NTINSPEGCT
+861 SPEG
-871 ASVNWGTGGQAWFN
+871 V
-885 LSATNLNANNQA
+885 
-897 LKMTTVND
+897 
-905 IATKTNIQKAT
+905 KAT
-916 VTLTNKIT
+916 VLNWNKGDQWFDISTDQTTGSGAKNIVITQRNNINAIMKSVTIRLTNKIA
-924 GGAEKTFTVTP
+924 GGASKDITVTPNGFVAPTLSESSKTFDNFSKSYSTTTTFTV
-935 VYQIISVEQTSST
+935 S
-948 GNNLNGTTINMVKM
+948 
-962 SSNSGYHAQITL
+962 
-974 KVVSPG
+974 SPG
-980 GSKVSVSGTGLKIN
+980 GSNYVKMTNESVASISKSNNKYTITLKDKGSTVITIANASSTDLTSTYTLTVKASKNYN
-994 GAASSTAYTASY
+994 GKTAYIYGNYLIAPEDAASSIALKDVDKTICSKQTGATWRIPTSSEWR
-1006 TLDAAYNAAASG
+1006 TILGTSG
-1018 TLTITNYQNNGST
+1018 TNALPSSSALWQDWYNKNLFVLTLGAYASMTSYFSSDSETMRFFSGGANVATENNQNAIG
-1031 KTYTI
+1031 
-1036 SVKDQTVTYTSKS
+1036 
-1049 TGKTAPA
+1049 
-1056 LEMTKYWVAP
+1056 
-1066 VTEGLANNND
+1066 
-1076 AQTKCPEGWKLPTKN
+1076 
-1091 DFREFVRNDKQNMI
+1091 
-1105 DKFLAGADPAGKG
+1105 
-1118 LGSDAKGCIAYW
+1118 
-1130 GSEWGGSTPTVI
+1130 
-1142 TVESSQWHWWS
+1142 H
-1153 DNNVVCGCT
+1153 
-1162 ANSVVNVRCIKD
+1162 VRCITD

>member
-44 VTLNLKNKLVLDRE
+44 VTLSLKNKLVLDRE

-174 KTTVKTPGAPLET
+174 KTTVKTPGVPLET

-211 MTGALTTP
+211 MTGALITP

-252 SRFTIETVSM
+252 SRFIIETVSM
-262 GNARRGSGLFPIRP
+262 GNARRGSDLFPIRP

-345 TQQAV
+345 TQQAA

-365 TIAITAADEYHLDW
+365 TIAITAADKYHLDC

-441 TANLTIYKKYV
+441 TANLTVYKKYV

-546 RITDSNA
+546 RITGSNA

-568 PEWLDVAVYKQ
+568 PDWLDVAVYKQ

-694 VTKTLSENTQ
+694 VTKALNENTQ
-704 LTFFLDNAKLGGAK
+704 LTFSLDNAKLRGAK
-718 KTTVTLKNKIGGE
+718 KATVTLKNKIGGE
-731 NTVFTVSPVFPV
+731 NTVFTVSPIFPV

-777 KANALGGTCVKN
+777 KAYALGGTCVKN

-838 APVTTITA
+838 APATTIEA
-846 TDNVNLNT
+846 SNLYVKAANSGNT
-854 LVNQNVT
+854 NISVT
-861 NTINSPEGCT
+861 SPEG
-871 ASVNWGTGGQAWFN
+871 V
-885 LSATNLNANNQA
+885 
-897 LKMTTVND
+897 
-905 IATKTNIQKAT
+905 KAT
-916 VTLTNKIT
+916 VLNWNKGDQWFDISTDQTTGSGAKNIVITQRNNINAIMKSVTIRLTNKIA
-924 GGAEKTFTVTP
+924 GGASKDITVTPNGFVAPTLSESSKTFDNFSKSYSTTTTFTV
-935 VYQIISVEQTSST
+935 S
-948 GNNLNGTTINMVKM
+948 
-962 SSNSGYHAQITL
+962 
-974 KVVSPG
+974 SPG
-980 GSKVSVSGTGLKIN
+980 GSNYVKMTNESVASISKSNNKYTITLKDKGSTVITIANASSTDLTSTYTLTVKASKNYN
-994 GAASSTAYTASY
+994 GKTAYIYGNYLIAPEDAASSIALKDVDKTICSKQTGATWRIPTSSEWR
-1006 TLDAAYNAAASG
+1006 TILGTSG
-1018 TLTITNYQNNGST
+1018 TNALPSSSALWQDWYNKNLFVLTLGAYASMTSYFSSDSETMRFFSGGANVATENNQNAIG
-1031 KTYTI
+1031 
-1036 SVKDQTVTYTSKS
+1036 
-1049 TGKTAPA
+1049 
-1056 LEMTKYWVAP
+1056 
-1066 VTEGLANNND
+1066 
-1076 AQTKCPEGWKLPTKN
+1076 
-1091 DFREFVRNDKQNMI
+1091 
-1105 DKFLAGADPAGKG
+1105 
-1118 LGSDAKGCIAYW
+1118 
-1130 GSEWGGSTPTVI
+1130 
-1142 TVESSQWHWWS
+1142 H
-1153 DNNVVCGCT
+1153 
-1162 ANSVVNVRCIKD
+1162 VRCITD

>member
-21 EEVQQKGEQPAPEGG
+21 EEVQQKEQPVPDGG
-36 SDAITRQE
+36 KDAATRQE
-44 VTLNLKNKLVLDRE
+44 VMLNLKNKLVLDRE

-117 TDADAKETTGLL
+117 TDADAKETTALL

-137 KLYCIAN
+137 NLYWIAN

-174 KTTVKTPGAPLET
+174 KTKVTAVGTPLET

-246 INEAGT
+246 INEAGS
-252 SRFTIETVSM
+252 SRFIIETVSM

-345 TQQAV
+345 TQQAA

-441 TANLTIYKKYV
+441 TANLTVYKKYV

-477 NYNYTFSLKENYT
+477 NYNYTFSLKDDYT

-514 EAVSVPQADVTP
+514 EAVSVPQADGTP

-546 RITDSNA
+546 RITGSNA

-568 PEWLDVAVYKQ
+568 PDWLDVAVYKQ

-590 NDRDVSGV
+590 NDRDVTDV
-598 TDDKGTVVF
+598 ADDKGTVVF

-694 VTKTLSENTQ
+694 VTKALNENTQ
-704 LTFFLDNAKLGGAK
+704 LTFSLDNAKLRGAK
-718 KTTVTLKNKIGGE
+718 KATVTLKNKIGGE

-777 KANALGGTCVKN
+777 KANALGGTCAK
-789 IEGDITVEAAD
+789 ILSGDITVTADD

-838 APVTTITA
+838 APATTIEA
-846 TDNVNLNT
+846 SNLYVKAANSGNT
-854 LVNQNVT
+854 NISVT
-861 NTINSPEGCT
+861 SPEG
-871 ASVNWGTGGQAWFN
+871 V
-885 LSATNLNANNQA
+885 
-897 LKMTTVND
+897 
-905 IATKTNIQKAT
+905 KAT
-916 VTLTNKIT
+916 VLNWNKGDQWFDISTDQTTGSGAKNIVITQRNNINAIMKSVTIRLTNKIA
-924 GGAEKTFTVTP
+924 GGASKDITVTPNGFVAPTLSESSKTFDNFSKSYSTTTTFTV
-935 VYQIISVEQTSST
+935 S
-948 GNNLNGTTINMVKM
+948 
-962 SSNSGYHAQITL
+962 
-974 KVVSPG
+974 SPG
-980 GSKVSVSGTGLKIN
+980 GSNYVKMTNESVASISKSNNKYTITLKDKGSTVITIANASSTDLTSTYTLTVKASKNYN
-994 GAASSTAYTASY
+994 GKTAYIYGNYLIAPEDAASSIALKDVDKTICSKQTGATWRIPTSSEWRTILGTSGTNALPSSSALWQDWYNKNLFVLTPGAYASMTAYFSSDSESMRFFSGGANVATENNQ
-1006 TLDAAYNAAASG
+1006 NAIG
-1018 TLTITNYQNNGST
+1018 
-1031 KTYTI
+1031 
-1036 SVKDQTVTYTSKS
+1036 
-1049 TGKTAPA
+1049 
-1056 LEMTKYWVAP
+1056 
-1066 VTEGLANNND
+1066 
-1076 AQTKCPEGWKLPTKN
+1076 
-1091 DFREFVRNDKQNMI
+1091 R
-1105 DKFLAGADPAGKG
+1105 
-1118 LGSDAKGCIAYW
+1118 
-1130 GSEWGGSTPTVI
+1130 
-1142 TVESSQWHWWS
+1142 
-1153 DNNVVCGCT
+1153 
-1162 ANSVVNVRCIKD
+1162 VRCITD

>member
-44 VTLNLKNKLVLDRE
+44 VTLSLKNKLVLDRE

-345 TQQAV
+345 TQQAA

-365 TIAITAADEYHLDW
+365 TIAITAADEYHLDC

-427 SLKPKSQFTVTTTA
+427 SLKPGSQFDVTTTA
-441 TANLTIYKKYV
+441 TANLTVYKKYV

-477 NYNYTFSLKENYT
+477 NYNYTFSLKDDYT

-514 EAVSVPQADVTP
+514 EAVSVPQADGTP

-546 RITDSNA
+546 RITGSNA

-568 PEWLDVAVYKQ
+568 PDWLDVAVYKQ

-590 NDRDVSGV
+590 NDRDVTGV

-704 LTFFLDNAKLGGAK
+704 LTFSLDNAKLRGAK
-718 KTTVTLKNKIGGE
+718 KATVTLKNKIGGE
-731 NTVFTVSPVFPV
+731 NTVFTVSPVFPI

-838 APVTTITA
+838 APATTIEA
-846 TDNVNLNT
+846 SNLYVKAANSGNT
-854 LVNQNVT
+854 NISVT
-861 NTINSPEGCT
+861 SPEG
-871 ASVNWGTGGQAWFN
+871 V
-885 LSATNLNANNQA
+885 
-897 LKMTTVND
+897 
-905 IATKTNIQKAT
+905 KAT
-916 VTLTNKIT
+916 VLNWNKGDQWFDISTDQTTGSGAKNIVITQRNNINAIMKSVTIRLTNKIA
-924 GGAEKTFTVTP
+924 GGASKDITVTPNGFVAPTLSESSKTFDNFSKSYSTTTTFTV
-935 VYQIISVEQTSST
+935 S
-948 GNNLNGTTINMVKM
+948 
-962 SSNSGYHAQITL
+962 
-974 KVVSPG
+974 SPG
-980 GSKVSVSGTGLKIN
+980 GSNYVKMTNESVASISKSNNKYTITLKDKGSTVITIANASSTDLTSTYTLTVKASKNYN
-994 GAASSTAYTASY
+994 GKTAYIYGNYLIAPEDAASSIALKDVDKTICSKQTGATWRIPTSSEWRTILGTSGTNALPSSSALWQDWYNKNLFVLTPGAYASMTAYFSSDSESMRFFSGGANVATENNQ
-1006 TLDAAYNAAASG
+1006 NAIG
-1018 TLTITNYQNNGST
+1018 
-1031 KTYTI
+1031 
-1036 SVKDQTVTYTSKS
+1036 
-1049 TGKTAPA
+1049 
-1056 LEMTKYWVAP
+1056 
-1066 VTEGLANNND
+1066 
-1076 AQTKCPEGWKLPTKN
+1076 
-1091 DFREFVRNDKQNMI
+1091 R
-1105 DKFLAGADPAGKG
+1105 
-1118 LGSDAKGCIAYW
+1118 
-1130 GSEWGGSTPTVI
+1130 
-1142 TVESSQWHWWS
+1142 
-1153 DNNVVCGCT
+1153 
-1162 ANSVVNVRCIKD
+1162 VRCITD

>member
-44 VTLNLKNKLVLDRE
+44 VTLSLKNKLVLDRE

-345 TQQAV
+345 TQQAA

-441 TANLTIYKKYV
+441 TANLTVYKKYV

-514 EAVSVPQADVTP
+514 EAVSVPQADGTP

-546 RITDSNA
+546 RITGSNA

-568 PEWLDVAVYKQ
+568 PDWLDVAVYKQ

-590 NDRDVSGV
+590 NDRDVTGV

-694 VTKTLSENTQ
+694 VTKTLNENTQ
-704 LTFFLDNAKLGGAK
+704 LTFFLDNAKLRGAK
-718 KTTVTLKNKIGGE
+718 KATVTLKNKIGGE

-838 APVTTITA
+838 APATTIEA
-846 TDNVNLNT
+846 SNLYVKAANSGNT
-854 LVNQNVT
+854 NISVT
-861 NTINSPEGCT
+861 SPEG
-871 ASVNWGTGGQAWFN
+871 V
-885 LSATNLNANNQA
+885 
-897 LKMTTVND
+897 
-905 IATKTNIQKAT
+905 KAT
-916 VTLTNKIT
+916 VLNWNKGDQWFDISTDQTTGSGAKNIVITQRNNINAIMKSVTIRLTNKIA
-924 GGAEKTFTVTP
+924 GGASKDITVTPNGFVAPTLSESSKTFDNFSKSYSTTTTFTV
-935 VYQIISVEQTSST
+935 S
-948 GNNLNGTTINMVKM
+948 
-962 SSNSGYHAQITL
+962 
-974 KVVSPG
+974 SPG
-980 GSKVSVSGTGLKIN
+980 GSNYVKMTNESVASISKSNNKYTITLKDKGSTVITIANASSTDLTSTYTLTVKASKNYN
-994 GAASSTAYTASY
+994 GKTAYIYGNYLIAPEDAASSIALKDVDKTICSKQTGATWRIPTSSEWR
-1006 TLDAAYNAAASG
+1006 TILGTSG
-1018 TLTITNYQNNGST
+1018 TNALPSSSALWQDWYNKNLFVLTLGAYASMTSYFSSDSETMRFFSGGANVATENNQNAIG
-1031 KTYTI
+1031 
-1036 SVKDQTVTYTSKS
+1036 
-1049 TGKTAPA
+1049 
-1056 LEMTKYWVAP
+1056 
-1066 VTEGLANNND
+1066 
-1076 AQTKCPEGWKLPTKN
+1076 
-1091 DFREFVRNDKQNMI
+1091 
-1105 DKFLAGADPAGKG
+1105 
-1118 LGSDAKGCIAYW
+1118 
-1130 GSEWGGSTPTVI
+1130 
-1142 TVESSQWHWWS
+1142 H
-1153 DNNVVCGCT
+1153 
-1162 ANSVVNVRCIKD
+1162 VRCITD

>member
-44 VTLNLKNKLVLDRE
+44 VTLSLKNKLVLDRE

-174 KTTVKTPGAPLET
+174 KTTVKTPGVPLET

-211 MTGALTTP
+211 MTGALITP

-252 SRFTIETVSM
+252 SRFIIETVSM
-262 GNARRGSGLFPIRP
+262 GNARRGSDLFPIRP

-345 TQQAV
+345 TQQAA

-365 TIAITAADEYHLDW
+365 TIAITAADKYHLDC

-441 TANLTIYKKYV
+441 TANLTVYKKYV

-546 RITDSNA
+546 RITGSNA
-553 HVRITCPDGSEVESK
+553 HVRITCPDGSEEESK
-568 PEWLDVAVYKQ
+568 PDWLDVAAYKQ

-694 VTKTLSENTQ
+694 VTKALNENTQ
-704 LTFFLDNAKLGGAK
+704 LTFSLDNAKLRGAK
-718 KTTVTLKNKIGGE
+718 KATVTLKNKIGGE
-731 NTVFTVSPVFPV
+731 NTVFTVSPIFPV

-838 APVTTITA
+838 APATTIEA
-846 TDNVNLNT
+846 SNLYVKAANSGNT
-854 LVNQNVT
+854 NISVT
-861 NTINSPEGCT
+861 SPEG
-871 ASVNWGTGGQAWFN
+871 V
-885 LSATNLNANNQA
+885 
-897 LKMTTVND
+897 
-905 IATKTNIQKAT
+905 KAT
-916 VTLTNKIT
+916 VLNWNKGDQWFDISTDQTTGSGAKNIVITQRNNINAIMKSVTIRLTNKIA
-924 GGAEKTFTVTP
+924 GGASKDITVTPNGFVAPTLSESSKTFDNFSKSYSTTTTFTV
-935 VYQIISVEQTSST
+935 S
-948 GNNLNGTTINMVKM
+948 
-962 SSNSGYHAQITL
+962 
-974 KVVSPG
+974 SPG
-980 GSKVSVSGTGLKIN
+980 GSNYVKMTNESVASISKSNNKYTITLKDKGSTVITIANASSTDLTSTYTLTVKASKNYN
-994 GAASSTAYTASY
+994 GKTAYIYGNYLIAPEDAASSIALKDVDKTICSKQTGATWRIPTSSEWR
-1006 TLDAAYNAAASG
+1006 TILGTSG
-1018 TLTITNYQNNGST
+1018 TNALPSSSALWQDWYNKNLFVLTLGAYASMTSYFSSDSETMRFFSGGANVATENNQNAIG
-1031 KTYTI
+1031 
-1036 SVKDQTVTYTSKS
+1036 
-1049 TGKTAPA
+1049 
-1056 LEMTKYWVAP
+1056 
-1066 VTEGLANNND
+1066 
-1076 AQTKCPEGWKLPTKN
+1076 
-1091 DFREFVRNDKQNMI
+1091 
-1105 DKFLAGADPAGKG
+1105 
-1118 LGSDAKGCIAYW
+1118 
-1130 GSEWGGSTPTVI
+1130 
-1142 TVESSQWHWWS
+1142 H
-1153 DNNVVCGCT
+1153 
-1162 ANSVVNVRCIKD
+1162 VRCITD

>member
-1 MKKINYMMLS
+1 
-11 CLFVLLGSCT
+11 
-21 EEVQQKGEQPAPEGG
+21 
-36 SDAITRQE
+36 
-44 VTLNLKNKLVLDRE
+44 
-58 KTKGETIATAE
+58 
-69 ENAISALDVYVF
+69 
-81 ASETENGDYSF
+81 
-92 MERFAYRNT
+92 
-101 PDAVL
+101 
-106 PAGASELQLTP
+106 
-117 TDADAKETTGLL
+117 
-129 KVKKGLFV
+129 
-137 KLYCIAN
+137 
-144 NTTLV
+144 
-149 DPAHEGQPVDDA
+149 
-161 AFVPLELS
+161 
-169 TTDDN
+169 
-174 KTTVKTPGAPLET
+174 
-187 TFATWHTHLLT
+187 
-198 STVQADTLATPLA
+198 

-219 LDLTDFGSAARVQ
+219 LDLTDFG
-232 AGIRLTRLVARYDI
+232 
-246 INEAGT
+246 
-252 SRFTIETVSM
+252 
-262 GNARRGSGLFPIRP
+262 NARRGSDLFPIRP
-276 YGDMPEAKPDE
+276 YGDMPKAKPDE

-336 KEVSYRIPF
+336 KEVSYQIPF
-345 TQQAV
+345 TQQAA

-365 TIAITAADEYHLDW
+365 TIAITAADEYHLDC

-441 TANLTIYKKYV
+441 TANLTVYKKYV

-477 NYNYTFSLKENYT
+477 NYNYTFSLKEDYT

-546 RITDSNA
+546 RITGSNA
-553 HVRITCPDGSEVESK
+553 HVRITCPDGSEVDSK
-568 PEWLDVAVYKQ
+568 PDWLDVAVYKQ

-590 NDRDVSGV
+590 NDRDVTGV

-694 VTKTLSENTQ
+694 VTKALNENTQ
-704 LTFFLDNAKLGGAK
+704 LTFSLDNAKLRGAK
-718 KTTVTLKNKIGGE
+718 KATVTLKNKIGGE
-731 NTVFTVSPVFPV
+731 NTVFTVSPIFPV

-838 APVTTITA
+838 APATTIEA
-846 TDNVNLNT
+846 SNLYVKAANSGNT
-854 LVNQNVT
+854 NISVT
-861 NTINSPEGCT
+861 SPEG
-871 ASVNWGTGGQAWFN
+871 V
-885 LSATNLNANNQA
+885 
-897 LKMTTVND
+897 
-905 IATKTNIQKAT
+905 KAT
-916 VTLTNKIT
+916 VLNWNKGDQWFDISTDQTTGSGAKNIVITQRNNINAIMKSVTIRLTNKIA
-924 GGAEKTFTVTP
+924 GGASKDITVTPNGFVAPTLSESSKTFDNFSKSYSTTTTFTV
-935 VYQIISVEQTSST
+935 S
-948 GNNLNGTTINMVKM
+948 
-962 SSNSGYHAQITL
+962 
-974 KVVSPG
+974 SPG
-980 GSKVSVSGTGLKIN
+980 GSNYVKMTNESVASISKSNNKYTITLKDKGSTVITIAN
-994 GAASSTAYTASY
+994 ASSTDLTSTY
-1006 TLDAAYNAAASG
+1006 TLTVKASKNYN
-1018 TLTITNYQNNGST
+1018 
-1031 KTYTI
+1031 
-1036 SVKDQTVTYTSKS
+1036 
-1049 TGKTAPA
+1049 GKTAYIYGNY
-1056 LEMTKYWVAP
+1056 LIAP
-1066 VTEGLANNND
+1066 ED
-1076 AQTKCPEGWKLPTKN
+1076 A
-1091 DFREFVRNDKQNMI
+1091 
-1105 DKFLAGADPAGKG
+1105 
-1118 LGSDAKGCIAYW
+1118 
-1130 GSEWGGSTPTVI
+1130 
-1142 TVESSQWHWWS
+1142 
-1153 DNNVVCGCT
+1153 
-1162 ANSVVNVRCIKD
+1162 ANSVALKDVDKTICSKQTGATWRIPTSSEWRTILGTSGTDVLSSSSALWQDWYNKNLFVLTSGAYLSMTNYFSSDSETMRFFSGGANVATENNQNTIGHVRCITD

>member
-174 KTTVKTPGAPLET
+174 KTKVKTPGAPLET

-246 INEAGT
+246 INEAGS
-252 SRFTIETVSM
+252 SRFIIETVSM

-345 TQQAV
+345 TQQAA

-365 TIAITAADEYHLDW
+365 TIAITAADEYHLDC

-441 TANLTIYKKYV
+441 TANLTVYKKYV

-546 RITDSNA
+546 RITGSNA

-568 PEWLDVAVYKQ
+568 PDWLDVAVYKQ

-749 SGSNSPT
+749 RGSNSPT

-764 IKLYQVKGSQVSI
+764 IKLYQVEGSQVSI

-838 APVTTITA
+838 APATTIEA
-846 TDNVNLNT
+846 SNLYVKAANSGNT
-854 LVNQNVT
+854 NISVT
-861 NTINSPEGCT
+861 SPEG
-871 ASVNWGTGGQAWFN
+871 V
-885 LSATNLNANNQA
+885 
-897 LKMTTVND
+897 
-905 IATKTNIQKAT
+905 KAT
-916 VTLTNKIT
+916 VLNWNKGDQWFDISTDQTTGSGAKNIVITQRNNINAIMKSVTIRLTNKIA
-924 GGAEKTFTVTP
+924 GGASKDITVTPNGFVAPTLSESSKTFDNFSKSYSTTTTFTV
-935 VYQIISVEQTSST
+935 S
-948 GNNLNGTTINMVKM
+948 
-962 SSNSGYHAQITL
+962 
-974 KVVSPG
+974 SPG
-980 GSKVSVSGTGLKIN
+980 GSNYVKMTNESVASISKSNNKYTITLKDKGSTVITIAN
-994 GAASSTAYTASY
+994 ASSTDLTSTY
-1006 TLDAAYNAAASG
+1006 TLTVKASKNYN
-1018 TLTITNYQNNGST
+1018 
-1031 KTYTI
+1031 
-1036 SVKDQTVTYTSKS
+1036 
-1049 TGKTAPA
+1049 GKTAYIYMA
-1056 LEMTKYWVAP
+1056 
-1066 VTEGLANNND
+1066 
-1076 AQTKCPEGWKLPTKN
+1076 
-1091 DFREFVRNDKQNMI
+1091 I
-1105 DKFLAGADPAGKG
+1105 
-1118 LGSDAKGCIAYW
+1118 I
-1130 GSEWGGSTPTVI
+1130 
-1142 TVESSQWHWWS
+1142 
-1153 DNNVVCGCT
+1153 
-1162 ANSVVNVRCIKD
+1162 
-1174 K
+1174 

>member
-21 EEVQQKGEQPAPEGG
+21 EEVQQKEQPVPEGG
-36 SDAITRQE
+36 KDAATRQE
-44 VTLNLKNKLVLDRE
+44 VMLNLKNKLILDRE

-246 INEAGT
+246 INEAGS

-262 GNARRGSGLFPIRP
+262 GNARRGSDLFPIRP

-345 TQQAV
+345 TQQAA

-365 TIAITAADEYHLDW
+365 TIAITAADEYHLDC

-441 TANLTIYKKYV
+441 TANLTVYKKYV

-466 EPAVSTKAASM
+466 KPAVSTKAASM

-546 RITDSNA
+546 RITGSNA

-568 PEWLDVAVYKQ
+568 PDWLDVAVYKQ

-590 NDRDVSGV
+590 NDRDVTGV

-694 VTKTLSENTQ
+694 VTKTLNENTQ
-704 LTFFLDNAKLGGAK
+704 LTFFLDNAKLRGAK
-718 KTTVTLKNKIGGE
+718 KATVTLKNKIGGE
-731 NTVFTVSPVFPV
+731 NTVFTISPVFPV

-777 KANALGGTCVKN
+777 KANALGGTCAK
-789 IEGDITVEAAD
+789 ILSGDITVTADD

-838 APVTTITA
+838 APATTIEA
-846 TDNVNLNT
+846 SNLYVKAANSGNT
-854 LVNQNVT
+854 NISVT
-861 NTINSPEGCT
+861 SPEG
-871 ASVNWGTGGQAWFN
+871 V
-885 LSATNLNANNQA
+885 
-897 LKMTTVND
+897 
-905 IATKTNIQKAT
+905 KAT
-916 VTLTNKIT
+916 VLNWNKGDQWFDISTDQTTGSGAKNIVITQRNNINAIMKSVTIRLTNKIA
-924 GGAEKTFTVTP
+924 GGASKDITVTPNGFVAPTLSESSKTFDNFSKSYSTTTTFTV
-935 VYQIISVEQTSST
+935 S
-948 GNNLNGTTINMVKM
+948 
-962 SSNSGYHAQITL
+962 
-974 KVVSPG
+974 SPG
-980 GSKVSVSGTGLKIN
+980 GSNYVKMTNESVASISKSNNKYTITLKDKGSTVITIANASSTDLTSTYTLTVKASKNYN
-994 GAASSTAYTASY
+994 GKTAYIYGNYLIAPEDAASSIALKDVDKTICSKQTGATWRIPTSSEWR
-1006 TLDAAYNAAASG
+1006 TILGTSG
-1018 TLTITNYQNNGST
+1018 TNALPSSSALWQDWYNKNLFVLTLGAYASMTSYFSSDSETMRFFSGGANVATENNQNAIG
-1031 KTYTI
+1031 
-1036 SVKDQTVTYTSKS
+1036 
-1049 TGKTAPA
+1049 
-1056 LEMTKYWVAP
+1056 
-1066 VTEGLANNND
+1066 
-1076 AQTKCPEGWKLPTKN
+1076 
-1091 DFREFVRNDKQNMI
+1091 
-1105 DKFLAGADPAGKG
+1105 
-1118 LGSDAKGCIAYW
+1118 
-1130 GSEWGGSTPTVI
+1130 
-1142 TVESSQWHWWS
+1142 H
-1153 DNNVVCGCT
+1153 
-1162 ANSVVNVRCIKD
+1162 VRCITD

>member
-44 VTLNLKNKLVLDRE
+44 VTLSLKNKLVLDRE

-441 TANLTIYKKYV
+441 TANLTVYKKYV

-514 EAVSVPQADVTP
+514 EAVSVPQADGTP

-546 RITDSNA
+546 RITGSNA

-568 PEWLDVAVYKQ
+568 PDWLDVAVYKQ

-590 NDRDVSGV
+590 NDRDVTGV

-694 VTKTLSENTQ
+694 VTKTLNENTQ
-704 LTFFLDNAKLGGAK
+704 LTFFLDNAKLRGAK
-718 KTTVTLKNKIGGE
+718 KATVTLKNKIGGE

-838 APVTTITA
+838 APATTIEA
-846 TDNVNLNT
+846 SNLYVKAANSGNT
-854 LVNQNVT
+854 NISVT
-861 NTINSPEGCT
+861 SPEG
-871 ASVNWGTGGQAWFN
+871 V
-885 LSATNLNANNQA
+885 
-897 LKMTTVND
+897 
-905 IATKTNIQKAT
+905 KAT
-916 VTLTNKIT
+916 VLNWNKGDQWFDISTDQTTGSGAKNIVITQRNNINAIMKSVTIRLTNKIA
-924 GGAEKTFTVTP
+924 GGASKDITVTPNGFVAPTLSESSKTFDNFSKSYSTTTTFTV
-935 VYQIISVEQTSST
+935 S
-948 GNNLNGTTINMVKM
+948 
-962 SSNSGYHAQITL
+962 
-974 KVVSPG
+974 SPG
-980 GSKVSVSGTGLKIN
+980 GSNYVKMTNESVASISKSNNKYTITLKDKGSTVITIANASSTDLTSTYTLTVKASKNYN
-994 GAASSTAYTASY
+994 GKTAYIYGNYLIAPEDAASSIALKDVDKTICSKQTGATWRIPTSSEWR
-1006 TLDAAYNAAASG
+1006 TILGTSG
-1018 TLTITNYQNNGST
+1018 TNALPSSSALWQDWYNKNLFVLTLGAYASMTSYFSSDSETMRFFSGGANVATENNQNAIG
-1031 KTYTI
+1031 
-1036 SVKDQTVTYTSKS
+1036 
-1049 TGKTAPA
+1049 
-1056 LEMTKYWVAP
+1056 
-1066 VTEGLANNND
+1066 
-1076 AQTKCPEGWKLPTKN
+1076 
-1091 DFREFVRNDKQNMI
+1091 
-1105 DKFLAGADPAGKG
+1105 
-1118 LGSDAKGCIAYW
+1118 
-1130 GSEWGGSTPTVI
+1130 
-1142 TVESSQWHWWS
+1142 H
-1153 DNNVVCGCT
+1153 
-1162 ANSVVNVRCIKD
+1162 VRCITD

>member
-44 VTLNLKNKLVLDRE
+44 VTLSLKNKLVLDRE

-174 KTTVKTPGAPLET
+174 KTTVKTPGVPLET

-211 MTGALTTP
+211 MTGALITP

-252 SRFTIETVSM
+252 SRFIIETVSM
-262 GNARRGSGLFPIRP
+262 GNARRGSDLFPIRP

-345 TQQAV
+345 TQQAA

-365 TIAITAADEYHLDW
+365 TIAITAADKYHLDC

-441 TANLTIYKKYV
+441 TANLTVYKKYV

-546 RITDSNA
+546 RITGSNA

-568 PEWLDVAVYKQ
+568 PDWLDVAVYKQ

-694 VTKTLSENTQ
+694 VTKALNENTQ
-704 LTFFLDNAKLGGAK
+704 LTFSLDNAKLRGAK
-718 KTTVTLKNKIGGE
+718 KATVTLKNKIGGE
-731 NTVFTVSPVFPV
+731 NTVFTVSPIFPV

-749 SGSNSPT
+749 SGSNSHT
-756 QNTMTGTD
+756 QNKMTGTD

-838 APVTTITA
+838 APATTIEA
-846 TDNVNLNT
+846 SNLYVKAANSGNT
-854 LVNQNVT
+854 NISVT
-861 NTINSPEGCT
+861 SPEG
-871 ASVNWGTGGQAWFN
+871 V
-885 LSATNLNANNQA
+885 
-897 LKMTTVND
+897 
-905 IATKTNIQKAT
+905 KAT
-916 VTLTNKIT
+916 VLNWNKGDQWFDISTDQTTGSGAKNIVITQRNNINAIMKSVTIRLTNKIA
-924 GGAEKTFTVTP
+924 GGASKDITVTPNGFVAPTLSESSKTFDNFSKSYSTTTTFTV
-935 VYQIISVEQTSST
+935 S
-948 GNNLNGTTINMVKM
+948 
-962 SSNSGYHAQITL
+962 
-974 KVVSPG
+974 SPG
-980 GSKVSVSGTGLKIN
+980 GSNYVKMTNESVASISKSNNKYTITLKDKGSTVITIANASSTDLTSTYTLTVKASKNYN
-994 GAASSTAYTASY
+994 GKTAYIYGNYLIAPEDAASSIALKDVDKTICSKQTGATWRIPTSSEWR
-1006 TLDAAYNAAASG
+1006 TILGTSG
-1018 TLTITNYQNNGST
+1018 TNALPSSSALWQDWYNKNLFVLTLGAYASMTSYFSSDSETMRFFSGGANVATENNQNAIG
-1031 KTYTI
+1031 
-1036 SVKDQTVTYTSKS
+1036 
-1049 TGKTAPA
+1049 
-1056 LEMTKYWVAP
+1056 
-1066 VTEGLANNND
+1066 
-1076 AQTKCPEGWKLPTKN
+1076 
-1091 DFREFVRNDKQNMI
+1091 
-1105 DKFLAGADPAGKG
+1105 
-1118 LGSDAKGCIAYW
+1118 
-1130 GSEWGGSTPTVI
+1130 
-1142 TVESSQWHWWS
+1142 H
-1153 DNNVVCGCT
+1153 
-1162 ANSVVNVRCIKD
+1162 VRCITD

>member
-44 VTLNLKNKLVLDRE
+44 VTLSLKNKLVLDRE

-174 KTTVKTPGAPLET
+174 KTKVKTPGVPLET

-246 INEAGT
+246 INEAGS

-345 TQQAV
+345 TQQAA

-365 TIAITAADEYHLDW
+365 TIAITAADEYHLDC

-441 TANLTIYKKYV
+441 TANLTVYKKYV

-514 EAVSVPQADVTP
+514 EAVSVPQADGTP

-546 RITDSNA
+546 RITGSNA

-568 PEWLDVAVYKQ
+568 PDWLDVAVYKQ

-590 NDRDVSGV
+590 NDRDVTGV

-718 KTTVTLKNKIGGE
+718 KATVTLKNKIGGE

-838 APVTTITA
+838 APATTIEA
-846 TDNVNLNT
+846 SNLYVKAANSGNT
-854 LVNQNVT
+854 NISVT
-861 NTINSPEGCT
+861 SPEG
-871 ASVNWGTGGQAWFN
+871 V
-885 LSATNLNANNQA
+885 
-897 LKMTTVND
+897 
-905 IATKTNIQKAT
+905 KAT
-916 VTLTNKIT
+916 VLNWNKGDQWFDISTDQTTGSGAKNIVITQRNNINAIMKSVTIRLTNKIA
-924 GGAEKTFTVTP
+924 GGASKDITVTPNGFVAPTLSESSKTFDNFSKSYSTTTTFTV
-935 VYQIISVEQTSST
+935 S
-948 GNNLNGTTINMVKM
+948 
-962 SSNSGYHAQITL
+962 
-974 KVVSPG
+974 SPG
-980 GSKVSVSGTGLKIN
+980 GSNYVKMTNESVASISKSNNKYTITLKDKGSTVITIANASSTDLTSTYTLTVKASKNYN
-994 GAASSTAYTASY
+994 GKTAYIYGNYLIAPEDAASSIALKDVDKTICSKQTGATWRIPTSSEWRTILGTSGTNALPSSSALWQDWYNKNLFVLTPGAYASMTAYFSSDSESMRFFSGGANVATENNQ
-1006 TLDAAYNAAASG
+1006 NAIG
-1018 TLTITNYQNNGST
+1018 
-1031 KTYTI
+1031 
-1036 SVKDQTVTYTSKS
+1036 
-1049 TGKTAPA
+1049 
-1056 LEMTKYWVAP
+1056 
-1066 VTEGLANNND
+1066 
-1076 AQTKCPEGWKLPTKN
+1076 
-1091 DFREFVRNDKQNMI
+1091 R
-1105 DKFLAGADPAGKG
+1105 
-1118 LGSDAKGCIAYW
+1118 
-1130 GSEWGGSTPTVI
+1130 
-1142 TVESSQWHWWS
+1142 
-1153 DNNVVCGCT
+1153 
-1162 ANSVVNVRCIKD
+1162 VRCITD

>member
-21 EEVQQKGEQPAPEGG
+21 EEEQQKGEQPAPEGG

-44 VTLNLKNKLVLDRE
+44 VMLNLKNKLVLDRE

-246 INEAGT
+246 INEAGS

-262 GNARRGSGLFPIRP
+262 GNARRGSDLFPIRP

-336 KEVSYRIPF
+336 KEVSYQIPF
-345 TQQAV
+345 TQQAA

-365 TIAITAADEYHLDW
+365 TIAITAADEYHLDC

-441 TANLTIYKKYV
+441 TANLTVYKKYV

-477 NYNYTFSLKENYT
+477 NYNYTFSLKEDYT

-546 RITDSNA
+546 RITGSNA
-553 HVRITCPDGSEVESK
+553 HVRITCPDGSEVDSK
-568 PEWLDVAVYKQ
+568 PDWLDVAVYKQ

-590 NDRDVSGV
+590 NDRDVTGV

-694 VTKTLSENTQ
+694 VTKTLNENTL
-704 LTFFLDNAKLGGAK
+704 LTFSLDNAKLRGAK
-718 KTTVTLKNKIGGE
+718 KATVTLKNKIGGE

-838 APVTTITA
+838 APATTIEA
-846 TDNVNLNT
+846 SNLYVKAANSGNT
-854 LVNQNVT
+854 NISVT
-861 NTINSPEGCT
+861 SPEG
-871 ASVNWGTGGQAWFN
+871 V
-885 LSATNLNANNQA
+885 
-897 LKMTTVND
+897 
-905 IATKTNIQKAT
+905 KAT
-916 VTLTNKIT
+916 VLNWNKGDQWFDISTDQTTGSGAKNIVITQRNNINAIMKSVTIRLTNKIA
-924 GGAEKTFTVTP
+924 GGASKDITVTPNGFVAPTLSESSKTFDNFSKSYSTTTTFTV
-935 VYQIISVEQTSST
+935 S
-948 GNNLNGTTINMVKM
+948 
-962 SSNSGYHAQITL
+962 
-974 KVVSPG
+974 SPG
-980 GSKVSVSGTGLKIN
+980 GSNYVKMTNESVASISKSNNKYTITLKDKGSTVITIAN
-994 GAASSTAYTASY
+994 ASSTDLTSTY
-1006 TLDAAYNAAASG
+1006 TLTVKASKNYN
-1018 TLTITNYQNNGST
+1018 
-1031 KTYTI
+1031 
-1036 SVKDQTVTYTSKS
+1036 
-1049 TGKTAPA
+1049 GKTAYIYGNY
-1056 LEMTKYWVAP
+1056 LIAP
-1066 VTEGLANNND
+1066 ED
-1076 AQTKCPEGWKLPTKN
+1076 A
-1091 DFREFVRNDKQNMI
+1091 
-1105 DKFLAGADPAGKG
+1105 
-1118 LGSDAKGCIAYW
+1118 
-1130 GSEWGGSTPTVI
+1130 
-1142 TVESSQWHWWS
+1142 
-1153 DNNVVCGCT
+1153 
-1162 ANSVVNVRCIKD
+1162 ANSVALKDVDKTICSKQTGATWRIPTSSEWRTILGTSGTDVLSSSSALWQDWYNKNLFVLTSGAYLSMTSYFSSDSETMRFFSGGANVATENNQNTIGHVRCITD

>member
-21 EEVQQKGEQPAPEGG
+21 EEVQQKEQPVPEGG
-36 SDAITRQE
+36 KDAATRQE
-44 VTLNLKNKLVLDRE
+44 VMLNLKNKLVLDRE

-262 GNARRGSGLFPIRP
+262 GNARRGSDLFPIRP

-345 TQQAV
+345 TQQAA

-427 SLKPKSQFTVTTTA
+427 SLKPGSQFDVTTTA
-441 TANLTIYKKYV
+441 TANLTVYKKYV

-466 EPAVSTKAASM
+466 KPAVSTKAASM

-514 EAVSVPQADVTP
+514 EAVSVPQADGTP

-546 RITDSNA
+546 RITGSNA

-568 PEWLDVAVYKQ
+568 PDWLDVAVYKQ

-590 NDRDVSGV
+590 NDRDVTGV

-718 KTTVTLKNKIGGE
+718 KATVTLKNKIGGE

-764 IKLYQVKGSQVSI
+764 IKLYQVEGSQVSI
-777 KANALGGTCVKN
+777 KANALGGTCAK
-789 IEGDITVEAAD
+789 ILSGDITVTADD

-838 APVTTITA
+838 APATTIEA
-846 TDNVNLNT
+846 SNLYVKAANSGNT
-854 LVNQNVT
+854 NISVT
-861 NTINSPEGCT
+861 SPEG
-871 ASVNWGTGGQAWFN
+871 V
-885 LSATNLNANNQA
+885 
-897 LKMTTVND
+897 
-905 IATKTNIQKAT
+905 KAT
-916 VTLTNKIT
+916 VLNWNKGDQWFDISTDQTTGSGAKNIVITQRNNINAIMKSVTIRLTNKIA
-924 GGAEKTFTVTP
+924 GGASKDITVTPNGFVAPTLSESSKTFDNFSKSYSTTTTFTV
-935 VYQIISVEQTSST
+935 S
-948 GNNLNGTTINMVKM
+948 
-962 SSNSGYHAQITL
+962 
-974 KVVSPG
+974 SPG
-980 GSKVSVSGTGLKIN
+980 GSNYVKMTNESVASISKSNNKYTITLKDKGSTVITIANASSTDLTSTYTLTVKASKNYN
-994 GAASSTAYTASY
+994 GKTAYIYGNYLIAPEDAASSIALKDVDKTICSKQTGATWRIPTSSEWR
-1006 TLDAAYNAAASG
+1006 TILGTSG
-1018 TLTITNYQNNGST
+1018 TNALPSSSALWQDWYNKNLFVLTLGAYASMTSYFSSDSETMRFFSGGANVATENNQNAIG
-1031 KTYTI
+1031 
-1036 SVKDQTVTYTSKS
+1036 
-1049 TGKTAPA
+1049 
-1056 LEMTKYWVAP
+1056 
-1066 VTEGLANNND
+1066 
-1076 AQTKCPEGWKLPTKN
+1076 
-1091 DFREFVRNDKQNMI
+1091 
-1105 DKFLAGADPAGKG
+1105 
-1118 LGSDAKGCIAYW
+1118 
-1130 GSEWGGSTPTVI
+1130 
-1142 TVESSQWHWWS
+1142 H
-1153 DNNVVCGCT
+1153 
-1162 ANSVVNVRCIKD
+1162 VRCITD

>member
-44 VTLNLKNKLVLDRE
+44 VTLSLKNKLVLDRE

-174 KTTVKTPGAPLET
+174 KTKVTAVGTPLET

-262 GNARRGSGLFPIRP
+262 GNARRGSDLFPIRP

-292 ERRFYG
+292 KRRFYG

-345 TQQAV
+345 TQQAA

-441 TANLTIYKKYV
+441 TANLTVYKKYV

-477 NYNYTFSLKENYT
+477 NYNYTFSLKDDYT

-514 EAVSVPQADVTP
+514 EAVSVPQADGTP

-546 RITDSNA
+546 RITGSNA

-598 TDDKGTVVF
+598 ADDKGTVVF

-616 TDIVVQLLDATL
+616 TDIIVQLLDATL

-694 VTKTLSENTQ
+694 VTKTLNENTQ
-704 LTFFLDNAKLGGAK
+704 LTFSLDNAKLRGAK
-718 KTTVTLKNKIGGE
+718 KATVTLKNKIGGE

-838 APVTTITA
+838 APVTTIEA
-846 TDNVNLNT
+846 SNLYVKAANSGNT
-854 LVNQNVT
+854 NISVT
-861 NTINSPEGCT
+861 SPEG
-871 ASVNWGTGGQAWFN
+871 V
-885 LSATNLNANNQA
+885 
-897 LKMTTVND
+897 
-905 IATKTNIQKAT
+905 KAT
-916 VTLTNKIT
+916 VLNWNKGDQWFDISTDQTTGSGAKNIVITQRNNINAIMKSVTIRLTNKIA
-924 GGAEKTFTVTP
+924 GGASKDITVTPNGFVAPTLSESSKTFDNFSKSYSTTTTFTV
-935 VYQIISVEQTSST
+935 S
-948 GNNLNGTTINMVKM
+948 
-962 SSNSGYHAQITL
+962 
-974 KVVSPG
+974 SPG
-980 GSKVSVSGTGLKIN
+980 GSNYVKMTNESVASISKSNNKYTITLKDKGSTVITIANASSTDLTSTYTLTVKASKNYN
-994 GAASSTAYTASY
+994 GKTAYIYGNYLIAPEDAASSIALKDVDKTICSKQTGATWRIPTSSEWR
-1006 TLDAAYNAAASG
+1006 TILGTSG
-1018 TLTITNYQNNGST
+1018 TNALPSSSALWQDWYNKNLFVLTPGAYASMTSYFSSDSETMRFFSGGANVATENNQNAIG
-1031 KTYTI
+1031 
-1036 SVKDQTVTYTSKS
+1036 
-1049 TGKTAPA
+1049 
-1056 LEMTKYWVAP
+1056 
-1066 VTEGLANNND
+1066 
-1076 AQTKCPEGWKLPTKN
+1076 
-1091 DFREFVRNDKQNMI
+1091 
-1105 DKFLAGADPAGKG
+1105 
-1118 LGSDAKGCIAYW
+1118 
-1130 GSEWGGSTPTVI
+1130 
-1142 TVESSQWHWWS
+1142 H
-1153 DNNVVCGCT
+1153 
-1162 ANSVVNVRCIKD
+1162 VRCITD

>member
-44 VTLNLKNKLVLDRE
+44 VTLSLKNKLVLDRE

-345 TQQAV
+345 TQQAA

-365 TIAITAADEYHLDW
+365 TIAITAADEYHLDC

-427 SLKPKSQFTVTTTA
+427 SLKPGSQFDVTTTA
-441 TANLTIYKKYV
+441 TANLTVYKKYV

-477 NYNYTFSLKENYT
+477 NYNYTFSLKDDYT

-514 EAVSVPQADVTP
+514 EAVSVPQADGTP

-546 RITDSNA
+546 RITGSNA

-568 PEWLDVAVYKQ
+568 PDWLDVAVYKQ

-590 NDRDVSGV
+590 NDRDVTGV

-704 LTFFLDNAKLGGAK
+704 LTFSLDNAKLRGAK
-718 KTTVTLKNKIGGE
+718 KATVTLKNKIGGE

-838 APVTTITA
+838 APATTIEA
-846 TDNVNLNT
+846 SNLYVKAANSGNT
-854 LVNQNVT
+854 NISVT
-861 NTINSPEGCT
+861 SPEG
-871 ASVNWGTGGQAWFN
+871 V
-885 LSATNLNANNQA
+885 
-897 LKMTTVND
+897 
-905 IATKTNIQKAT
+905 KAT
-916 VTLTNKIT
+916 VLNWNKGDQWFDISTDQTTGSGAKNIVITQRNNINAIMKSVTIRLTNKIA
-924 GGAEKTFTVTP
+924 GGASKDITVTPNGFVAPTLSESSKTFDNFSKSYSTTTTFTV
-935 VYQIISVEQTSST
+935 S
-948 GNNLNGTTINMVKM
+948 
-962 SSNSGYHAQITL
+962 
-974 KVVSPG
+974 SPG
-980 GSKVSVSGTGLKIN
+980 GSNYVKMTNESVASISKSNNKYTITLKDKGSTVITIANASSTDLTSTYTLTVKASKNYN
-994 GAASSTAYTASY
+994 GKTAYIYGNYLIAPEDAASSIALKDVDKTICSKQTGATWRIPTSSEWRTILGTSGTNALPSSSALWQDWYNKNLFVLTPGAYASMTAYFSSDSESMRFFSGGANVATENNQ
-1006 TLDAAYNAAASG
+1006 NAIG
-1018 TLTITNYQNNGST
+1018 
-1031 KTYTI
+1031 
-1036 SVKDQTVTYTSKS
+1036 
-1049 TGKTAPA
+1049 
-1056 LEMTKYWVAP
+1056 
-1066 VTEGLANNND
+1066 
-1076 AQTKCPEGWKLPTKN
+1076 
-1091 DFREFVRNDKQNMI
+1091 R
-1105 DKFLAGADPAGKG
+1105 
-1118 LGSDAKGCIAYW
+1118 
-1130 GSEWGGSTPTVI
+1130 
-1142 TVESSQWHWWS
+1142 
-1153 DNNVVCGCT
+1153 
-1162 ANSVVNVRCIKD
+1162 VRCITD

>member
-44 VTLNLKNKLVLDRE
+44 VTLSLKNKLVLDRE

-174 KTTVKTPGAPLET
+174 KTTVKTPGVPLET

-211 MTGALTTP
+211 MTGALITP

-252 SRFTIETVSM
+252 SRFIIETVSM
-262 GNARRGSGLFPIRP
+262 GNARRGSDLFPIRP

-345 TQQAV
+345 TQQAA

-365 TIAITAADEYHLDW
+365 TIAITAADEYHLDC

-427 SLKPKSQFTVTTTA
+427 SLKPGSQFDVTTTA
-441 TANLTIYKKYV
+441 TANLTVYKKYV

-477 NYNYTFSLKENYT
+477 NYNYTFSLKDDYT

-514 EAVSVPQADVTP
+514 EAVSVPQADGTP

-546 RITDSNA
+546 RITGSNA

-568 PEWLDVAVYKQ
+568 PDWLDVAVYKQ

-590 NDRDVSGV
+590 NDRDVTGV

-704 LTFFLDNAKLGGAK
+704 LTFSLDNAKLRGAK
-718 KTTVTLKNKIGGE
+718 KATVTLKNKIGGE
-731 NTVFTVSPVFPV
+731 NTVFTVSPVFPI

-764 IKLYQVKGSQVSI
+764 IKLYQVEGSQVSI
-777 KANALGGTCVKN
+777 KANALGGTCAK
-789 IEGDITVEAAD
+789 ILSGDITVTADD

-838 APVTTITA
+838 APATTIEA
-846 TDNVNLNT
+846 SNLYVKAANSGNT
-854 LVNQNVT
+854 NISVT
-861 NTINSPEGCT
+861 SPEG
-871 ASVNWGTGGQAWFN
+871 V
-885 LSATNLNANNQA
+885 
-897 LKMTTVND
+897 
-905 IATKTNIQKAT
+905 KAT
-916 VTLTNKIT
+916 VLNWNKGDQWFDISTDQTTGSGAKNIVITQRNNINAIMKSVTIRLTNKIA
-924 GGAEKTFTVTP
+924 GGASKDITVTPNGFVAPTLSESSKTFDNFSKSYSTTTTFTV
-935 VYQIISVEQTSST
+935 S
-948 GNNLNGTTINMVKM
+948 
-962 SSNSGYHAQITL
+962 
-974 KVVSPG
+974 SPG
-980 GSKVSVSGTGLKIN
+980 GSNYVKMTNESVASISKSNNKYTITLKDKGSTVITIANASSTDLTSTYTLTVKASKNYN
-994 GAASSTAYTASY
+994 GKTAYIYGNYLIAPEDAASSIALKDVDKTICSKQTGATWRIPTSSEWRTILGTSGTNALPSSSALWQDWYNKNLFVLTPGAYASMTAYFSSDSESMRFFSGGANVATENNQ
-1006 TLDAAYNAAASG
+1006 NAIG
-1018 TLTITNYQNNGST
+1018 
-1031 KTYTI
+1031 
-1036 SVKDQTVTYTSKS
+1036 
-1049 TGKTAPA
+1049 
-1056 LEMTKYWVAP
+1056 
-1066 VTEGLANNND
+1066 
-1076 AQTKCPEGWKLPTKN
+1076 
-1091 DFREFVRNDKQNMI
+1091 R
-1105 DKFLAGADPAGKG
+1105 
-1118 LGSDAKGCIAYW
+1118 
-1130 GSEWGGSTPTVI
+1130 
-1142 TVESSQWHWWS
+1142 
-1153 DNNVVCGCT
+1153 
-1162 ANSVVNVRCIKD
+1162 VRCITD

>member
-44 VTLNLKNKLVLDRE
+44 VTLSLKNKLVLDRE

-117 TDADAKETTGLL
+117 TDADAKETTALL

-174 KTTVKTPGAPLET
+174 KTKVTAVGTPLET

-252 SRFTIETVSM
+252 SRFIIETVSM

-276 YGDMPEAKPDE
+276 YGYMPEAKPDE

-345 TQQAV
+345 TQQAA

-365 TIAITAADEYHLDW
+365 TIAITAADEYHLDC
-379 TLYVADWT
+379 TINVADWT

-441 TANLTIYKKYV
+441 TANLTVYKKYV

-466 EPAVSTKAASM
+466 EPTVSTKAASM

-514 EAVSVPQADVTP
+514 EAVSVPQADGTP

-546 RITDSNA
+546 RITGSNA
-553 HVRITCPDGSEVESK
+553 HVRITCPDGSEVDSK
-568 PEWLDVAVYKQ
+568 PDWLDVAVYKQ
-579 SGAETTYSFTL
+579 SGAETIYSFTL
-590 NDRDVSGV
+590 NDRDVTDV
-598 TDDKGTVVF
+598 ADDKGTVVF

-777 KANALGGTCVKN
+777 KANALGGTCAK
-789 IEGDITVEAAD
+789 ILSGDITVTADD

-838 APVTTITA
+838 APATTIEA
-846 TDNVNLNT
+846 SNLYVKAANSGNT
-854 LVNQNVT
+854 NISVT
-861 NTINSPEGCT
+861 SPEG
-871 ASVNWGTGGQAWFN
+871 V
-885 LSATNLNANNQA
+885 
-897 LKMTTVND
+897 
-905 IATKTNIQKAT
+905 KAT
-916 VTLTNKIT
+916 VLNWNKGDQWFDISTDQTTGSGAKNIVITQRNNINAIMKSVTIRLTNKIA
-924 GGAEKTFTVTP
+924 GGASKDITVTPNGFVAPTLSESSKTFDNFSKSYSTTTTFTV
-935 VYQIISVEQTSST
+935 S
-948 GNNLNGTTINMVKM
+948 
-962 SSNSGYHAQITL
+962 
-974 KVVSPG
+974 SPG
-980 GSKVSVSGTGLKIN
+980 GSNYVKMTNESVASISKSNNKYTITLKDKGSTVITIANASSTDLTSTYTLTVKASKNYN
-994 GAASSTAYTASY
+994 GKTAYIYGNYLIAPEDAASSIALKDVDKTICSKQTGATWRIPTSSEWRTILGTSGTNALPSSSALWQDWYNKNLFVLTPGAYASMTAYFSSDSESMRFFSGGANVATENNQ
-1006 TLDAAYNAAASG
+1006 NAIG
-1018 TLTITNYQNNGST
+1018 
-1031 KTYTI
+1031 
-1036 SVKDQTVTYTSKS
+1036 
-1049 TGKTAPA
+1049 
-1056 LEMTKYWVAP
+1056 
-1066 VTEGLANNND
+1066 
-1076 AQTKCPEGWKLPTKN
+1076 
-1091 DFREFVRNDKQNMI
+1091 R
-1105 DKFLAGADPAGKG
+1105 
-1118 LGSDAKGCIAYW
+1118 
-1130 GSEWGGSTPTVI
+1130 
-1142 TVESSQWHWWS
+1142 
-1153 DNNVVCGCT
+1153 
-1162 ANSVVNVRCIKD
+1162 VRCITD

>member
-1 MKKINYMMLS
+1 MCSLPKRK
-11 CLFVLLGSCT
+11 T
-21 EEVQQKGEQPAPEGG
+21 
-36 SDAITRQE
+36 AIT
-44 VTLNLKNKLVLDRE
+44 L
-58 KTKGETIATAE
+58 
-69 ENAISALDVYVF
+69 SW
-81 ASETENGDYSF
+81 NGS
-92 MERFAYRNT
+92 
-101 PDAVL
+101 P
-106 PAGASELQLTP
+106 
-117 TDADAKETTGLL
+117 
-129 KVKKGLFV
+129 
-137 KLYCIAN
+137 
-144 NTTLV
+144 
-149 DPAHEGQPVDDA
+149 
-161 AFVPLELS
+161 
-169 TTDDN
+169 TDDN
-174 KTTVKTPGAPLET
+174 KTTVKTPGAPLEP

-198 STVQADTLATPLA
+198 STVPADTLATPLA

-246 INEAGT
+246 INEAGS

-262 GNARRGSGLFPIRP
+262 GNARRGSDLFPIRP

-292 ERRFYG
+292 KRRFYG

-345 TQQAV
+345 TQQAA

-365 TIAITAADEYHLDW
+365 TIAITAADEYHLDC

-427 SLKPKSQFTVTTTA
+427 SLKPGSQFDVTTTA
-441 TANLTIYKKYV
+441 TANLTVYKKYV

-477 NYNYTFSLKENYT
+477 NYNYTFSLKDDYT

-514 EAVSVPQADVTP
+514 EAVSVPQADGTP

-546 RITDSNA
+546 RITGSNA
-553 HVRITCPDGSEVESK
+553 HVRITCPDGSEVECK
-568 PEWLDVAVYKQ
+568 PDWLDVAVYKQ

-590 NDRDVSGV
+590 NDRDVTGV

-694 VTKTLSENTQ
+694 VTKTLNENTQ
-704 LTFFLDNAKLGGAK
+704 LTFSLDNAKLRGAK
-718 KTTVTLKNKIGGE
+718 KATVTLKNKIGGE
-731 NTVFTVSPVFPV
+731 NTVFTVSPVFPI

-838 APVTTITA
+838 APATTIEA
-846 TDNVNLNT
+846 SNLYVKAANSGNT
-854 LVNQNVT
+854 NISVT
-861 NTINSPEGCT
+861 SPEG
-871 ASVNWGTGGQAWFN
+871 V
-885 LSATNLNANNQA
+885 
-897 LKMTTVND
+897 
-905 IATKTNIQKAT
+905 KAT
-916 VTLTNKIT
+916 VLNWNKGDQWFDISTDQTTGSGAKNIVITQRNNINAIMKSVTIRLTNKIA
-924 GGAEKTFTVTP
+924 GGASKDITVTPNGFVAPTLSESSKTFDNFSKSYSTTTTFTV
-935 VYQIISVEQTSST
+935 S
-948 GNNLNGTTINMVKM
+948 
-962 SSNSGYHAQITL
+962 
-974 KVVSPG
+974 SPG
-980 GSKVSVSGTGLKIN
+980 GSNYVKMTNESVASISKSNNKYTITLKDKGSTVITIAN
-994 GAASSTAYTASY
+994 ASSTDLTSTY
-1006 TLDAAYNAAASG
+1006 TLTVKASKNYN
-1018 TLTITNYQNNGST
+1018 
-1031 KTYTI
+1031 
-1036 SVKDQTVTYTSKS
+1036 
-1049 TGKTAPA
+1049 GKTAYIYGNY
-1056 LEMTKYWVAP
+1056 LIAP
-1066 VTEGLANNND
+1066 ED
-1076 AQTKCPEGWKLPTKN
+1076 A
-1091 DFREFVRNDKQNMI
+1091 
-1105 DKFLAGADPAGKG
+1105 
-1118 LGSDAKGCIAYW
+1118 
-1130 GSEWGGSTPTVI
+1130 
-1142 TVESSQWHWWS
+1142 
-1153 DNNVVCGCT
+1153 
-1162 ANSVVNVRCIKD
+1162 ANSVALKDVDKTICSKQTGATWRIPTSSEWRTILGTSGTNALPSSSALWQDWYNKNLFVLTPGAYASMTSYFSSDSETMRFFSGGANVATENNQNAIGHVRCITD

>member
-1 MKKINYMMLS
+1 
-11 CLFVLLGSCT
+11 
-21 EEVQQKGEQPAPEGG
+21 
-36 SDAITRQE
+36 
-44 VTLNLKNKLVLDRE
+44 
-58 KTKGETIATAE
+58 
-69 ENAISALDVYVF
+69 
-81 ASETENGDYSF
+81 
-92 MERFAYRNT
+92 
-101 PDAVL
+101 
-106 PAGASELQLTP
+106 
-117 TDADAKETTGLL
+117 
-129 KVKKGLFV
+129 
-137 KLYCIAN
+137 
-144 NTTLV
+144 
-149 DPAHEGQPVDDA
+149 
-161 AFVPLELS
+161 
-169 TTDDN
+169 
-174 KTTVKTPGAPLET
+174 
-187 TFATWHTHLLT
+187 
-198 STVQADTLATPLA
+198 

-219 LDLTDFGSAARVQ
+219 LDLTDFG
-232 AGIRLTRLVARYDI
+232 
-246 INEAGT
+246 
-252 SRFTIETVSM
+252 
-262 GNARRGSGLFPIRP
+262 NARRGSDLFPIRP

-336 KEVSYRIPF
+336 KEVSYQIPF
-345 TQQAV
+345 TQQAA

-365 TIAITAADEYHLDW
+365 TIAITAADEYHLDC

-441 TANLTIYKKYV
+441 TANLTVYKKYV

-477 NYNYTFSLKENYT
+477 NYNYTFSLKDDYT

-514 EAVSVPQADVTP
+514 EAVSVPQANVTP
-526 QVGDNNP
+526 QVGNNNP

-546 RITDSNA
+546 RITGSNA

-568 PEWLDVAVYKQ
+568 PDWLDVAVYKQ

-590 NDRDVSGV
+590 NDRDVTGV

-694 VTKTLSENTQ
+694 VTKTLNENTQ
-704 LTFFLDNAKLGGAK
+704 LTFSLDNAKLRGAK
-718 KTTVTLKNKIGGE
+718 KATVTLKNKIGGE

-838 APVTTITA
+838 APATTIEA
-846 TDNVNLNT
+846 SNLYVKAANSGNT
-854 LVNQNVT
+854 NISVT
-861 NTINSPEGCT
+861 SPEG
-871 ASVNWGTGGQAWFN
+871 V
-885 LSATNLNANNQA
+885 
-897 LKMTTVND
+897 
-905 IATKTNIQKAT
+905 KAT
-916 VTLTNKIT
+916 VLNWNKGDQWFDISTDQTTGSGAKNIVITQRNNINAIMKSVTIRLTNKIA
-924 GGAEKTFTVTP
+924 GGASKDITVTPNGFVAPTLSESSKTFDNFSKSYSTTTTFTV
-935 VYQIISVEQTSST
+935 S
-948 GNNLNGTTINMVKM
+948 
-962 SSNSGYHAQITL
+962 
-974 KVVSPG
+974 SPG
-980 GSKVSVSGTGLKIN
+980 GSNYVKMTNESVASISKSNNKYTITLKDKGSTVITIAN
-994 GAASSTAYTASY
+994 ASSTDLTSTY
-1006 TLDAAYNAAASG
+1006 TLTVKASKNYN
-1018 TLTITNYQNNGST
+1018 
-1031 KTYTI
+1031 
-1036 SVKDQTVTYTSKS
+1036 
-1049 TGKTAPA
+1049 GKTAYIYGNY
-1056 LEMTKYWVAP
+1056 LIAP
-1066 VTEGLANNND
+1066 ED
-1076 AQTKCPEGWKLPTKN
+1076 A
-1091 DFREFVRNDKQNMI
+1091 
-1105 DKFLAGADPAGKG
+1105 
-1118 LGSDAKGCIAYW
+1118 
-1130 GSEWGGSTPTVI
+1130 
-1142 TVESSQWHWWS
+1142 
-1153 DNNVVCGCT
+1153 
-1162 ANSVVNVRCIKD
+1162 ANSVALKDVDKTICSKQTGATWRIPTSSEWRTILGTSGTDVLSSSSALWQDWYNKNLFVLTSGAYLSMTSYFSSDSETMRFFSGGANVATENNQNTIGHVRCITD

>member
-1 MKKINYMMLS
+1 
-11 CLFVLLGSCT
+11 
-21 EEVQQKGEQPAPEGG
+21 
-36 SDAITRQE
+36 
-44 VTLNLKNKLVLDRE
+44 
-58 KTKGETIATAE
+58 
-69 ENAISALDVYVF
+69 
-81 ASETENGDYSF
+81 
-92 MERFAYRNT
+92 
-101 PDAVL
+101 
-106 PAGASELQLTP
+106 
-117 TDADAKETTGLL
+117 
-129 KVKKGLFV
+129 
-137 KLYCIAN
+137 
-144 NTTLV
+144 
-149 DPAHEGQPVDDA
+149 
-161 AFVPLELS
+161 
-169 TTDDN
+169 
-174 KTTVKTPGAPLET
+174 
-187 TFATWHTHLLT
+187 
-198 STVQADTLATPLA
+198 
-211 MTGALTTP
+211 
-219 LDLTDFGSAARVQ
+219 
-232 AGIRLTRLVARYDI
+232 
-246 INEAGT
+246 
-252 SRFTIETVSM
+252 M
-262 GNARRGSGLFPIRP
+262 GNARRGSDLFPIRP

-336 KEVSYRIPF
+336 KEVSYQIPF
-345 TQQAV
+345 TQQAA

-365 TIAITAADEYHLDW
+365 TIAITAADEYHLDC

-441 TANLTIYKKYV
+441 TANLTVYKKYV

-477 NYNYTFSLKENYT
+477 NYNYTFSLKEDYT

-546 RITDSNA
+546 RITGSNA
-553 HVRITCPDGSEVESK
+553 HVRITCPDGSEVDSK
-568 PEWLDVAVYKQ
+568 PDWLDVAVYKQ

-590 NDRDVSGV
+590 NDRDVTGV

-694 VTKTLSENTQ
+694 VTKALNENTQ
-704 LTFFLDNAKLGGAK
+704 LTFSLDNAKLRGAK
-718 KTTVTLKNKIGGE
+718 KATVTLKNKIGGE
-731 NTVFTVSPVFPV
+731 NTVFTVSPIFPV

-838 APVTTITA
+838 APATTIEA
-846 TDNVNLNT
+846 SNLYVKAANSGNT
-854 LVNQNVT
+854 NISVT
-861 NTINSPEGCT
+861 SPEG
-871 ASVNWGTGGQAWFN
+871 V
-885 LSATNLNANNQA
+885 
-897 LKMTTVND
+897 
-905 IATKTNIQKAT
+905 KAT
-916 VTLTNKIT
+916 VLNWNKGDQWFDISTDQTTGSGAKNIVITQRNNINAIMKSVTIRLTNKIA
-924 GGAEKTFTVTP
+924 GGASKDITVTPNGFVAPTLSESSKTFDNFSKSYSTTTTFTV
-935 VYQIISVEQTSST
+935 S
-948 GNNLNGTTINMVKM
+948 
-962 SSNSGYHAQITL
+962 
-974 KVVSPG
+974 SPG
-980 GSKVSVSGTGLKIN
+980 GSNYVKMTNESVASISKSNNKYTITLKDK
-994 GAASSTAYTASY
+994 GSTVITIANAPSTDLTSTY
-1006 TLDAAYNAAASG
+1006 TLTVKASKNYN
-1018 TLTITNYQNNGST
+1018 
-1031 KTYTI
+1031 
-1036 SVKDQTVTYTSKS
+1036 
-1049 TGKTAPA
+1049 GKTAYIYGNY
-1056 LEMTKYWVAP
+1056 LIAP
-1066 VTEGLANNND
+1066 ED
-1076 AQTKCPEGWKLPTKN
+1076 A
-1091 DFREFVRNDKQNMI
+1091 
-1105 DKFLAGADPAGKG
+1105 
-1118 LGSDAKGCIAYW
+1118 
-1130 GSEWGGSTPTVI
+1130 
-1142 TVESSQWHWWS
+1142 
-1153 DNNVVCGCT
+1153 
-1162 ANSVVNVRCIKD
+1162 ANSVALKDVDKTICSKQTGATWRIPTSSEWRTILGTSGTNALPSSSALWQDWYNKNLFVLTPGAYASMTAYFSSDSESMRFFSGGANVATENNQNAIGRVRCITD

>member
-44 VTLNLKNKLVLDRE
+44 VTLSLKNKLVLDRE

-174 KTTVKTPGAPLET
+174 KTTVKTPGVPLET

-211 MTGALTTP
+211 MTGALITP

-252 SRFTIETVSM
+252 SRFIIETVSM
-262 GNARRGSGLFPIRP
+262 GNARRGSDLFPIRP

-345 TQQAV
+345 TQQAA

-365 TIAITAADEYHLDW
+365 TIAITAADEYHLDC

-427 SLKPKSQFTVTTTA
+427 SLKPGSQFDVTTTA
-441 TANLTIYKKYV
+441 TANLTVYKKYV

-546 RITDSNA
+546 RITGSNA

-568 PEWLDVAVYKQ
+568 PDWLDVAVYKQ

-590 NDRDVSGV
+590 NDRDVTGV

-704 LTFFLDNAKLGGAK
+704 LTFSLDNAKLRGAK
-718 KTTVTLKNKIGGE
+718 KATVTLKNKIGGE

-838 APVTTITA
+838 APATTIEA
-846 TDNVNLNT
+846 SNLYVKAANSGNT
-854 LVNQNVT
+854 NISVT
-861 NTINSPEGCT
+861 SPEG
-871 ASVNWGTGGQAWFN
+871 V
-885 LSATNLNANNQA
+885 
-897 LKMTTVND
+897 
-905 IATKTNIQKAT
+905 KAT
-916 VTLTNKIT
+916 VLNWNKGDQWFDISTDQTTGSGAKNIVITQRNNINAIMKSVTIRLTNKIA
-924 GGAEKTFTVTP
+924 GGASKDITVTPNGFVAPTLSESSKTFDNFSKSYSTTTTFTV
-935 VYQIISVEQTSST
+935 S
-948 GNNLNGTTINMVKM
+948 
-962 SSNSGYHAQITL
+962 
-974 KVVSPG
+974 SPG
-980 GSKVSVSGTGLKIN
+980 GSNYVKMTNESVASISKSNNKYTITLKDKGSTVITIANASSTDLTSTYTLTVKASKNYN
-994 GAASSTAYTASY
+994 GKTAYIYGNYLIAPEDAASSIALKDVDKTICSKQTGATWRIPTSSEWRTILGTSGTNALPSSSALWQDWYNKNLFVLTPGAYASMTAYFSSDSESMRFFSGGANVATENNQ
-1006 TLDAAYNAAASG
+1006 NAIG
-1018 TLTITNYQNNGST
+1018 
-1031 KTYTI
+1031 
-1036 SVKDQTVTYTSKS
+1036 
-1049 TGKTAPA
+1049 
-1056 LEMTKYWVAP
+1056 
-1066 VTEGLANNND
+1066 
-1076 AQTKCPEGWKLPTKN
+1076 
-1091 DFREFVRNDKQNMI
+1091 R
-1105 DKFLAGADPAGKG
+1105 
-1118 LGSDAKGCIAYW
+1118 
-1130 GSEWGGSTPTVI
+1130 
-1142 TVESSQWHWWS
+1142 
-1153 DNNVVCGCT
+1153 
-1162 ANSVVNVRCIKD
+1162 VRCITD

>member
-21 EEVQQKGEQPAPEGG
+21 EEVQQKEQPVPEGG
-36 SDAITRQE
+36 KDAATRQE
-44 VTLNLKNKLVLDRE
+44 VMLNLKNKLILDRE

-262 GNARRGSGLFPIRP
+262 GNARRGSDLFPIRP

-345 TQQAV
+345 TQQAA

-365 TIAITAADEYHLDW
+365 TIAITAADEYHLDC

-427 SLKPKSQFTVTTTA
+427 SLKPGSQFDVTTTA
-441 TANLTIYKKYV
+441 TANLTVYKKYV

-466 EPAVSTKAASM
+466 KPAVSTKAASM
-477 NYNYTFSLKENYT
+477 NYNYTFSLKEDYT

-514 EAVSVPQADVTP
+514 EAVSVPQADGTP

-546 RITDSNA
+546 RITGSNA

-568 PEWLDVAVYKQ
+568 PDWLDVAVYKQ

-590 NDRDVSGV
+590 NDRDVTGV

-704 LTFFLDNAKLGGAK
+704 LTFFLDNAKLRGAK
-718 KTTVTLKNKIGGE
+718 KATVTLKNKIGGE

-838 APVTTITA
+838 APATTIEA
-846 TDNVNLNT
+846 SNLYVKAANSGNT
-854 LVNQNVT
+854 NISVT
-861 NTINSPEGCT
+861 SPEG
-871 ASVNWGTGGQAWFN
+871 V
-885 LSATNLNANNQA
+885 
-897 LKMTTVND
+897 
-905 IATKTNIQKAT
+905 KAT
-916 VTLTNKIT
+916 VLNWNKGDQWFDISTDQTTGSGAKNIVITQRNNINAIMKSVTIRLTNKIA
-924 GGAEKTFTVTP
+924 GGASKDITVTPNGFVAPTLSESSKTFDNFSKSYSTTTTFTV
-935 VYQIISVEQTSST
+935 S
-948 GNNLNGTTINMVKM
+948 
-962 SSNSGYHAQITL
+962 
-974 KVVSPG
+974 SPG
-980 GSKVSVSGTGLKIN
+980 GSNYVKMTNESVASISKSNNKYTITLKDKGSTVITIANASSTDLTSTYTLTVKASKNYN
-994 GAASSTAYTASY
+994 GKTAYIYGNYLIAPEDAASSIALKDVDKTICSKQTGATWRIPTSSEWR
-1006 TLDAAYNAAASG
+1006 TILGTSG
-1018 TLTITNYQNNGST
+1018 TNALPSSSALWQDWYNKNLFVLTLGAYASMTSYFSSDSETMRFFSGGANVATENNQNAIG
-1031 KTYTI
+1031 
-1036 SVKDQTVTYTSKS
+1036 
-1049 TGKTAPA
+1049 
-1056 LEMTKYWVAP
+1056 
-1066 VTEGLANNND
+1066 
-1076 AQTKCPEGWKLPTKN
+1076 
-1091 DFREFVRNDKQNMI
+1091 
-1105 DKFLAGADPAGKG
+1105 
-1118 LGSDAKGCIAYW
+1118 
-1130 GSEWGGSTPTVI
+1130 
-1142 TVESSQWHWWS
+1142 H
-1153 DNNVVCGCT
+1153 
-1162 ANSVVNVRCIKD
+1162 VRCITD

>member
-44 VTLNLKNKLVLDRE
+44 VTLSLKNKLVLDRE

-252 SRFTIETVSM
+252 SRFIIETVSM
-262 GNARRGSGLFPIRP
+262 GNARRGSDLFPIRP

-345 TQQAV
+345 TQQAA

-365 TIAITAADEYHLDW
+365 TIAITAADEYHLDC

-441 TANLTIYKKYV
+441 TANLTVYKKYV

-546 RITDSNA
+546 RITGSNA

-568 PEWLDVAVYKQ
+568 PDWLDVAVYKQ

-590 NDRDVSGV
+590 NDRDVTGV

-704 LTFFLDNAKLGGAK
+704 LTFSLDNAKLRGAK
-718 KTTVTLKNKIGGE
+718 KATVTLKNKIGGE
-731 NTVFTVSPVFPV
+731 NTVFTVSPVFPI

-838 APVTTITA
+838 APATTIEA
-846 TDNVNLNT
+846 SNLYVKAANSGNT
-854 LVNQNVT
+854 NISVT
-861 NTINSPEGCT
+861 SPEG
-871 ASVNWGTGGQAWFN
+871 V
-885 LSATNLNANNQA
+885 
-897 LKMTTVND
+897 
-905 IATKTNIQKAT
+905 KAT
-916 VTLTNKIT
+916 VLNWNKGDQWFDISTDQTTGSGAKNIVITQRNNINAIMKSVTIRLTNKIA
-924 GGAEKTFTVTP
+924 GGASKDITVTPNGFVAPTLSESSKTFDNFSKSYSTTTTFTV
-935 VYQIISVEQTSST
+935 S
-948 GNNLNGTTINMVKM
+948 
-962 SSNSGYHAQITL
+962 
-974 KVVSPG
+974 SPG
-980 GSKVSVSGTGLKIN
+980 GSNYVKMTNESVASISKSNNKYTITLKDKGSTVITIANASSTDLTSTYTLTVKASKNYN
-994 GAASSTAYTASY
+994 GKTAYIYGNYLIAPEDAASSIALKDVDKTICSKQTGATWRIPTSSEWRTILGTSGTNALPSSSALWQDWYNKNLFVLTPGAYASMTAYFSSDSESMRFFSGGANVATENNQ
-1006 TLDAAYNAAASG
+1006 NAIG
-1018 TLTITNYQNNGST
+1018 
-1031 KTYTI
+1031 
-1036 SVKDQTVTYTSKS
+1036 
-1049 TGKTAPA
+1049 
-1056 LEMTKYWVAP
+1056 
-1066 VTEGLANNND
+1066 
-1076 AQTKCPEGWKLPTKN
+1076 
-1091 DFREFVRNDKQNMI
+1091 R
-1105 DKFLAGADPAGKG
+1105 
-1118 LGSDAKGCIAYW
+1118 
-1130 GSEWGGSTPTVI
+1130 
-1142 TVESSQWHWWS
+1142 
-1153 DNNVVCGCT
+1153 
-1162 ANSVVNVRCIKD
+1162 VRCITD